1 MKRILAVFL
10 TLAMALNIAP
20 MAAFAAADSD
30 AASIVAVDETDE
42 TSSSQLD
49 EETARAI
56 ASDPFLQA
64 AYAQTEQEQTGQAEV
79 DTSNMSVSATNSF
92 GQLLVNGLG
101 MDGENGSDL
110 SSESRVIEITMNGS
124 TAMVK
129 YIAKKDANLVVGIY
143 TDDSEQEMIASG
155 TVAVQATPDNTASS
169 IVEVPLSGEVPE
181 HYTVKGFLLDKE
193 DHAPLCGEY
202 TNAFYTENVEE
213 LEGATIDDF
222 DSARAVNLDD
232 NRTTNFGVVKQGVI
246 LLQEDELENGA
257 GENIVV
263 LDDSENQI
271 YQFENASTELL
282 NLKQGNII
290 VYKYGE
296 NNLIIAHVADLEING
311 TTVTIYGDEDF
322 QLEDVFSI
330 LKMDGENTTDE
341 AIVDTETG
349 DGKVSYIGT
358 QEIET
363 LDSTNEWEGKAEF
376 SHVFKISTDDGKDE
390 DSEEK
395 PVSGSVEGTVSIKA
409 AIELKLRLCDDNK
422 MVSMSFPTTEKFELE
437 GSVEYKGEVL
447 KFPKITLPVYGC
459 LSVGFEPQMVFKA
472 NASVAFKMEST
483 QMIGFEWSQ
492 KDGTQNISEA
502 PVTSINFKLSGS
514 IYLGFD
520 MAPKAELG
528 VGKVSLVKL
537 KFKAEAGF
545 ELSAEERLGDQGTG
559 LDEIHGCKNCYE
571 GELEF
576 KITLGIG
583 LKILLYEPKIEITPF
598 SHSFGKAYASAD
610 YGDFGWGECPHVKYR
625 LTLKAGKAGA
635 GATVKIQSNDSDTS
649 SLYTETTLD
658 ADGNSTVYLPE
669 REYRIT
675 ANKGSMEFVKTI
687 KLSRGTTVNID
698 LEQGSTGGNPG
709 TTEPDKPNPDTPDE
723 DEEYNI
729 SMGVLNI
736 KKASVMV
743 DYETADAAPWSTERD
758 AVTRV
763 NVDKSI
769 LRISRNAL
777 AQFANLKEV
786 YLNGVVTEVAENAF
800 ANSTLLK
807 DVYYA
812 GTVAEWNAVQLGAGN
827 DVLEKATIHCSD
839 GVLAESGTCGE
850 NVIWTLTTDGLLTI
864 SGQGAMGT
872 PDKNWAYSSVA
883 VKKAVIKPGM
893 TSVVSNAFMSCASL
907 KEVVLPEGIET
918 IGAQAFYNCYA
929 LESVSIP
936 EGVREIGARC
946 FYNCYKLTEAV
957 LPQTV
962 SAIGS
967 AVFYHCSALKKV
979 ELPVQITTMD
989 TASMFSGCPQLTEVQ
1004 LPDGVTKIG
1013 AYAFSECTS
1022 LTTVKVPESVTSIGE
1037 SAFNRCSNLENLNL
1051 PAGITSMEC
1060 KNTFNRCKK
1069 LTAKIVV
1076 PDGTTKIGDST
1087 FQDCEALTEIVLPD
1101 TVTEIGKNAFNGCK
1115 NWSNPTIPSK
1125 VTSIGEKAYD
1135 ICKQMIRADIPAG
1148 VTQIEDG
1155 TFEYCSALQS
1165 VTIPAGV
1172 KQIGSNAFAGCSA
1185 LETVKL
1191 PDSVAAIG
1199 AGAFARCTSL
1209 NSINVPDGVQS
1220 IESNTFWQCMSLKT
1234 IALPESVNQ
1243 IGKSAFEGCY
1253 KLEQITMPAQLTELG
1268 ERAFCSCHSLQS
1280 ITIPN
1285 GITSIGRYTF
1295 AYCEVLTSAVIPE
1308 GVTTV
1313 GECAFE
1319 DCGKLYSLQ
1328 IPAGV
1333 KQIGSDA
1340 FWDCSALETVKL
1352 PDSVAAIGA
1361 GAFARCTSLNSIN
1374 VPDGVQSI
1382 ESNTFWQCMSLKTIA
1397 LPESVNQ
1404 IGKSAFEGCYKL
1416 EQITMPA
1423 QLTELGERA
1432 FCSCYSLQS
1441 ITIPNSIT
1449 SIGRYTF
1456 CHCEMLTSAVI
1467 PEGVTTVGK
1476 YAFED
1481 CIKLKT
1487 VNYGATKAKWND
1499 ISIDN
1504 QYDSNAPLLAATI
1517 HCTDGDI
1524 VPNTENSITTG
1535 TASTSGSKFQATFAN
1550 AKAGKEY
1557 VVLVSRSD
1565 SDPLNADNLI
1575 YINQIT
1581 ADADGELTVPFIT
1594 AADAAEMT
1602 YVVACAQDDASVD
1615 PDQPV
1620 EPGQPDQ
1627 PGEDKPSSGGDG
1639 GGAIILIG
1647 GVAAVA
1653 AVAGVVLLMPVKV
1666 EGTVKLADQ
1675 PVANA
1680 TVQVLKGDTIKA
1692 ETVTDANGHFTVKV
1706 KRGGYTLRVQW
1717 TDASGQPVARTVDFK
1732 APNANLNVAA

>member
-20 MAAFAAADSD
+20 VAAFAAADSD
-30 AASIVAVDETDE
+30 AASIVAVDET
-42 TSSSQLD
+42 SSPQLD

-232 NRTTNFGVVKQGVI
+232 DRTTNFGVVKQGVM

-271 YQFENASTELL
+271 YQIENASTELL
-282 NLKQGNII
+282 NLKQGSII
-290 VYKYGE
+290 VCKYGE
-296 NNLIIAHVADLEING
+296 NNLIIAHVADFEING

-409 AIELKLRLCDDNK
+409 AIKLKLRLCDDNK
-422 MVSMSFPTTEKFELE
+422 MVSLSFPMTEKFELE
-437 GSVEYKGEVL
+437 GSVEYKGEIL

-492 KDGTQNISEA
+492 KDGTQDISEA

-545 ELSAEERLGDQGTG
+545 ELSAEERLGNQGTG

-576 KITLGIG
+576 KLTLGVG

-635 GATVKIQSNDSDTS
+635 GTTVKIQSNDSDTS
-649 SLYTETTLD
+649 SLYTETILD

-669 REYRIT
+669 REYRIIV
-675 ANKGSMEFVKTI
+675 NKGSMEFVKTI

-709 TTEPDKPNPDTPDE
+709 TTEPDTPDAPTNPDIPT
-723 DEEYNI
+723 
-729 SMGVLNI
+729 G
-736 KKASVMV
+736 
-743 DYETADAAPWSTERD
+743 
-758 AVTRV
+758 
-763 NVDKSI
+763 
-769 LRISRNAL
+769 
-777 AQFANLKEV
+777 
-786 YLNGVVTEVAENAF
+786 
-800 ANSTLLK
+800 
-807 DVYYA
+807 
-812 GTVAEWNAVQLGAGN
+812 GTVVASGSCGAKGDN
-827 DVLEKATIHCSD
+827 LT
-839 GVLAESGTCGE
+839 
-850 NVIWTLTTDGLLTI
+850 WTLDDNGLLTI
-864 SGQGAMGT
+864 SGTGEMASRCTWSASGVDYSNSIKYVWIKNGVTSIGA
-872 PDKNWAYSSVA
+872 
-883 VKKAVIKPGM
+883 
-893 TSVVSNAFMSCASL
+893 NAFSVLLNSKLMIVEIPDSVTIIGESAFMRCNNL
-907 KEVVLPEGIET
+907 QEITLPESVTRIEWY
-918 IGAQAFYNCYA
+918 AFKDCTN

-936 EGVREIGARC
+936 QSILGIE
-946 FYNCYKLTEAV
+946 
-957 LPQTV
+957 
-962 SAIGS
+962 SA
-967 AVFYHCSALKKV
+967 A
-979 ELPVQITTMD
+979 
-989 TASMFSGCPQLTEVQ
+989 FSGCDRLKDV
-1004 LPDGVTKIG
+1004 
-1013 AYAFSECTS
+1013 YYS
-1022 LTTVKVPESVTSIGE
+1022 
-1037 SAFNRCSNLENLNL
+1037 
-1051 PAGITSMEC
+1051 
-1060 KNTFNRCKK
+1060 
-1069 LTAKIVV
+1069 
-1076 PDGTTKIGDST
+1076 GT
-1087 FQDCEALTEIVLPD
+1087 
-1101 TVTEIGKNAFNGCK
+1101 KNA
-1115 NWSNPTIPSK
+1115 
-1125 VTSIGEKAYD
+1125 
-1135 ICKQMIRADIPAG
+1135 
-1148 VTQIEDG
+1148 
-1155 TFEYCSALQS
+1155 
-1165 VTIPAGV
+1165 
-1172 KQIGSNAFAGCSA
+1172 
-1185 LETVKL
+1185 
-1191 PDSVAAIG
+1191 
-1199 AGAFARCTSL
+1199 
-1209 NSINVPDGVQS
+1209 
-1220 IESNTFWQCMSLKT
+1220 
-1234 IALPESVNQ
+1234 
-1243 IGKSAFEGCY
+1243 
-1253 KLEQITMPAQLTELG
+1253 
-1268 ERAFCSCHSLQS
+1268 
-1280 ITIPN
+1280 
-1285 GITSIGRYTF
+1285 
-1295 AYCEVLTSAVIPE
+1295 
-1308 GVTTV
+1308 
-1313 GECAFE
+1313 
-1319 DCGKLYSLQ
+1319 
-1328 IPAGV
+1328 
-1333 KQIGSDA
+1333 
-1340 FWDCSALETVKL
+1340 
-1352 PDSVAAIGA
+1352 
-1361 GAFARCTSLNSIN
+1361 
-1374 VPDGVQSI
+1374 
-1382 ESNTFWQCMSLKTIA
+1382 
-1397 LPESVNQ
+1397 
-1404 IGKSAFEGCYKL
+1404 
-1416 EQITMPA
+1416 
-1423 QLTELGERA
+1423 
-1432 FCSCYSLQS
+1432 
-1441 ITIPNSIT
+1441 
-1449 SIGRYTF
+1449 
-1456 CHCEMLTSAVI
+1456 
-1467 PEGVTTVGK
+1467 
-1476 YAFED
+1476 
-1481 CIKLKT
+1481 
-1487 VNYGATKAKWND
+1487 WNI
-1499 ISIDN
+1499 ISISYGN
-1504 QYDSNAPLLAATI
+1504 GPLSAATI

-1524 VPNTENSITTG
+1524 IPNTENSITTG
-1535 TASTSGSKFQATFAN
+1535 AASTLDSKFQATFAN

-1557 VVLVSRSD
+1557 VVLVSRSG

-1581 ADADGELTVPFIT
+1581 ADADGELAVPFIT

-1602 YVVACAQDDASVD
+1602 YVVACAQDDATVD
-1615 PDQPV
+1615 PDQPDK
-1620 EPGQPDQ
+1620 PNQPDQPDQ
-1627 PGEDKPSSGGDG
+1627 PGGDEPSSGGGDG

-1647 GVAAVA
+1647 GVIAVA
-1653 AVAGVVLLMPVKV
+1653 AVAGAVLLMPVKV

-1680 TVQVLKGDTIKA
+1680 TVQVLKGDAVKA

-1706 KRGGYTLRVQW
+1706 ERGGYTLRVQW
-1717 TDASGQPVARTVDFK
+1717 TDASGQPVTRTVDFK

>member
-20 MAAFAAADSD
+20 AAAFATADSD
-30 AASIVAVDETDE
+30 AASIVAVEETDE
-42 TSSSQLD
+42 TSSPQLD

-79 DTSNMSVSATNSF
+79 DTSNVSVSATNSF

-129 YIAKKDANLVVGIY
+129 YIVKKDANLVVGIY

-169 IVEVPLSGEVPE
+169 IVEVPLSGEIPE

-193 DHAPLCGEY
+193 DHAPLCKEY

-232 NRTTNFGVVKQGVI
+232 DRTTNFGVVKQGVI
-246 LLQEDELENGA
+246 LLQEDEPENGA

-296 NNLIIAHVADLEING
+296 NNLIIAHVADFEING

-330 LKMDGENTTDE
+330 LKMDGENTTDK

-409 AIELKLRLCDDNK
+409 AIKLKLRLCDDNK
-422 MVSMSFPTTEKFELE
+422 MVSLSFPMTEKFELE
-437 GSVEYKGEVL
+437 GAVEYKGELL

-472 NASVAFKMEST
+472 NASVAFKMDST

-492 KDGTQNISEA
+492 KDGTQDISEA

-576 KITLGIG
+576 KITLGVS

-709 TTEPDKPNPDTPDE
+709 TTEPEETIVASGTCGDDLTWKLGNKGTLTISGTGEMYNYSMADAPWKEQKDLISALVVENGATSIGSSTFDGYTSLKSIKLASTVKSIGNNAFSNTGITSLDLPEGMESIGLGAFYNCEKMTELKLPESLTTLNNGAFAFCKGLTAVTLPNKITFIGALAF
-723 DEEYNI
+723 EECTGLTSITIPENVTEIRNQAFYYCTALT
-729 SMGVLNI
+729 MVELP
-736 KKASVMV
+736 KALQTVG
-743 DYETADAAPWSTERD
+743 DNAFYET
-758 AVTRV
+758 
-763 NVDKSI
+763 K
-769 LRISRNAL
+769 L
-777 AQFANLKEV
+777 Q
-786 YLNGVVTEVAENAF
+786 
-800 ANSTLLK
+800 

-812 GTVAEWNAVQLGAGN
+812 GTEEDWGKIAIGLKNEPLTNANLHCMGA
-827 DVLEKATIHCSD
+827 VVVI
-839 GVLAESGTCGE
+839 SGTCGGA
-850 NVIWTLTTDGLLTI
+850 LTWKLDSKGTLTI
-864 SGQGAMGT
+864 SGTGAMTDYTKSG
-872 PDKNWAYSSVA
+872 VA
-883 VKKAVIKPGM
+883 PWNKDYEEIRFVVIENGV
-893 TSVVSNAFMSCASL
+893 T
-907 KEVVLPEGIET
+907 T
-918 IGAQAFYNCYA
+918 IGEYAFENCTL
-929 LESVSIP
+929 LESVAISDSV
-936 EGVREIGARC
+936 EKIGKYA
-946 FYNCYKLTEAV
+946 F
-957 LPQTV
+957 
-962 SAIGS
+962 SG
-967 AVFYHCSALKKV
+967 CSALKR
-979 ELPVQITTMD
+979 I
-989 TASMFSGCPQLTEVQ
+989 S
-1004 LPDGVTKIG
+1004 
-1013 AYAFSECTS
+1013 
-1022 LTTVKVPESVTSIGE
+1022 
-1037 SAFNRCSNLENLNL
+1037 
-1051 PAGITSMEC
+1051 
-1060 KNTFNRCKK
+1060 
-1069 LTAKIVV
+1069 
-1076 PDGTTKIGDST
+1076 
-1087 FQDCEALTEIVLPD
+1087 
-1101 TVTEIGKNAFNGCK
+1101 
-1115 NWSNPTIPSK
+1115 
-1125 VTSIGEKAYD
+1125 
-1135 ICKQMIRADIPAG
+1135 
-1148 VTQIEDG
+1148 
-1155 TFEYCSALQS
+1155 
-1165 VTIPAGV
+1165 
-1172 KQIGSNAFAGCSA
+1172 
-1185 LETVKL
+1185 L
-1191 PDSVAAIG
+1191 PDS
-1199 AGAFARCTSL
+1199 
-1209 NSINVPDGVQS
+1209 
-1220 IESNTFWQCMSLKT
+1220 
-1234 IALPESVNQ
+1234 IAQ
-1243 IGKSAFEGCY
+1243 IGDHAFRASG
-1253 KLEQITMPAQLTELG
+1253 LE
-1268 ERAFCSCHSLQS
+1268 
-1280 ITIPN
+1280 
-1285 GITSIGRYTF
+1285 
-1295 AYCEVLTSAVIPE
+1295 AVKIPE
-1308 GVTTV
+1308 GVTLLGEGMFARCPNLQTV
-1313 GECAFE
+1313 ELPSTLQTIRENAF
-1319 DCGKLYSLQ
+1319 
-1328 IPAGV
+1328 
-1333 KQIGSDA
+1333 IGSGLNKIILPENLKYIGYEC
-1340 FWDCSALETVKL
+1340 FYECTNLEEIKI
-1352 PDSVAAIGA
+1352 PDSV
-1361 GAFARCTSLNSIN
+1361 
-1374 VPDGVQSI
+1374 
-1382 ESNTFWQCMSLKTIA
+1382 TI
-1397 LPESVNQ
+1397 LDYSV
-1404 IGKSAFEGCYKL
+1404 FEGCSSLKKVTL
-1416 EQITMPA
+1416 SKGLKRISQTMFA
-1423 QLTELGERA
+1423 MCHNLTE
-1432 FCSCYSLQS
+1432 
-1441 ITIPNSIT
+1441 ITIPDSIT
-1449 SIGRYTF
+1449 YIG
-1456 CHCEMLTSAVI
+1456 
-1467 PEGVTTVGK
+1467 EG
-1476 YAFED
+1476 AFFQ
-1481 CIKLKT
+1481 CKKLKDVYYT
-1487 VNYGATKAKWND
+1487 GSQKKWGKL
-1499 ISIDN
+1499 
-1504 QYDSNAPLLAATI
+1504 QTNAAVDFITWVAAATI

-1524 VPNTENSITTG
+1524 LPTSTASENSITTG
-1535 TASTSGSKFQATFAN
+1535 TASASDSKFQATFAN

-1565 SDPLNADNLI
+1565 SDPLSADNLI

-1581 ADADGELTVPFIT
+1581 ADADGELAVPFIT

-1602 YVVACAQDDASVD
+1602 YVVACAQDDATVD
-1615 PDQPV
+1615 PGQPDKPNQ
-1620 EPGQPDQ
+1620 PGQPDQ
-1627 PGEDKPSSGGDG
+1627 PGGDKPSSDDG
-1639 GGAIILIG
+1639 GGAAIILIG

-1653 AVAGVVLLMPVKV
+1653 AVAGVALLMPVKV

-1680 TVQVLKGDTIKA
+1680 TVQVLKNGNVAAQT
-1692 ETVTDANGHFTVKV
+1692 TTDANGHFTVKV
-1706 KRGGYTLRVQW
+1706 KRGGYTMRVQW
-1717 TDASGQPVARTVDFK
+1717 TDASGQPVTRTVDFK

>member
-20 MAAFAAADSD
+20 VAAFAAADSD
-30 AASIVAVDETDE
+30 AASIVAVEETDE
-42 TSSSQLD
+42 TSSPQLD
-49 EETARAI
+49 EETAKAI

-79 DTSNMSVSATNSF
+79 DTSNVSVNATNSF

-129 YIAKKDANLVVGIY
+129 YIVKKDANLVVGIY

-169 IVEVPLSGEVPE
+169 IVEVPLSGEIPE

-193 DHAPLCGEY
+193 DHAPLCKEY

-232 NRTTNFGVVKQGVI
+232 DRTTNFGVVKQGVI
-246 LLQEDELENGA
+246 LLQEDEPENGA

-271 YQFENASTELL
+271 YQFENASTELR

-296 NNLIIAHVADLEING
+296 NNLIIAHVADFEING

-330 LKMDGENTTDE
+330 LKMDGENTTDK

-409 AIELKLRLCDDNK
+409 AIKLKLRLCDDNK
-422 MVSMSFPTTEKFELE
+422 MVSLSFPMTEKFELE
-437 GSVEYKGEVL
+437 GAVEYKGELL

-472 NASVAFKMEST
+472 NASVAFKMDST

-576 KITLGIG
+576 KITLGVS

-658 ADGNSTVYLPE
+658 ADGNSTVYLPG
-669 REYRIT
+669 REYRII
-675 ANKGSMEFVKTI
+675 ADKGSMEFVKTI
-687 KLSRGTTVNID
+687 KLSRGITVDID

-709 TTEPDKPNPDTPDE
+709 TTDPDTPDP
-723 DEEYNI
+723 DKPDPDNPDPDPTPP
-729 SMGVLNI
+729 S
-736 KKASVMV
+736 
-743 DYETADAAPWSTERD
+743 ET
-758 AVTRV
+758 
-763 NVDKSI
+763 I
-769 LRISRNAL
+769 
-777 AQFANLKEV
+777 
-786 YLNGVVTEVAENAF
+786 VA
-800 ANSTLLK
+800 
-807 DVYYA
+807 
-812 GTVAEWNAVQLGAGN
+812 
-827 DVLEKATIHCSD
+827 
-839 GVLAESGTCGE
+839 SGTCGD
-850 NVIWTLTTDGLLTI
+850 NLTWKLDDEGTLTI
-864 SGQGAMGT
+864 SGKGAMTEWVNSDSAPWKTYSNTINKVVIQPGVT
-872 PDKNWAYSSVA
+872 SIGGHAFSKCKNL
-883 VKKAVIKPGM
+883 
-893 TSVVSNAFMSCASL
+893 TS
-907 KEVVLPEGIET
+907 IT
-918 IGAQAFYNCYA
+918 
-929 LESVSIP
+929 IP
-936 EGVREIGARC
+936 EGV
-946 FYNCYKLTEAV
+946 T
-957 LPQTV
+957 
-962 SAIGS
+962 SIGS
-967 AVFYHCSALKKV
+967 DA
-979 ELPVQITTMD
+979 
-989 TASMFSGCPQLTEVQ
+989 FSGCSSLTSITIPE
-1004 LPDGVTKIG
+1004 GVTSIG
-1013 AYAFSECTS
+1013 EYAFYACENLKSITIPKSVTSIGNYAFGGCSS
-1022 LTTVKVPESVTSIGE
+1022 LTSITIPEGVTSIEGGVFYKCSSLTSITIPESVTSIGWY
-1037 SAFNRCSNLENLNL
+1037 AFQGCSSLTS
-1051 PAGITSMEC
+1051 ITIPEGVTSIGWYAFQGC
-1060 KNTFNRCKK
+1060 SS
-1069 LTAKIVV
+1069 LTSITI
-1076 PDGTTKIGDST
+1076 PEG
-1087 FQDCEALTEIVLPD
+1087 
-1101 TVTEIGKNAFNGCK
+1101 VTSIGKNEFSGCK
-1115 NWSNPTIPSK
+1115 NLTSITIPEGVTIIEAEAFRGCSSLTSITIPEGVTNIGENAFRGCSSLK
-1125 VTSIGEKAYD
+1125 SITIPERVTSIGEYAFYACD
-1135 ICKQMIRADIPAG
+1135 GLID
-1148 VTQIEDG
+1148 VTYHSTMERWEKI
-1155 TFEYCSALQS
+1155 
-1165 VTIPAGV
+1165 
-1172 KQIGSNAFAGCSA
+1172 
-1185 LETVKL
+1185 
-1191 PDSVAAIG
+1191 
-1199 AGAFARCTSL
+1199 
-1209 NSINVPDGVQS
+1209 S
-1220 IESNTFWQCMSLKT
+1220 IESNNYYL
-1234 IALPESVNQ
+1234 
-1243 IGKSAFEGCY
+1243 
-1253 KLEQITMPAQLTELG
+1253 
-1268 ERAFCSCHSLQS
+1268 
-1280 ITIPN
+1280 
-1285 GITSIGRYTF
+1285 
-1295 AYCEVLTSAVIPE
+1295 
-1308 GVTTV
+1308 
-1313 GECAFE
+1313 
-1319 DCGKLYSLQ
+1319 
-1328 IPAGV
+1328 
-1333 KQIGSDA
+1333 
-1340 FWDCSALETVKL
+1340 
-1352 PDSVAAIGA
+1352 
-1361 GAFARCTSLNSIN
+1361 LN
-1374 VPDGVQSI
+1374 
-1382 ESNTFWQCMSLKTIA
+1382 
-1397 LPESVNQ
+1397 
-1404 IGKSAFEGCYKL
+1404 
-1416 EQITMPA
+1416 
-1423 QLTELGERA
+1423 
-1432 FCSCYSLQS
+1432 
-1441 ITIPNSIT
+1441 
-1449 SIGRYTF
+1449 
-1456 CHCEMLTSAVI
+1456 
-1467 PEGVTTVGK
+1467 
-1476 YAFED
+1476 
-1481 CIKLKT
+1481 
-1487 VNYGATKAKWND
+1487 
-1499 ISIDN
+1499 
-1504 QYDSNAPLLAATI
+1504 ATI

-1535 TASTSGSKFQATFAN
+1535 TASTSDSKFQAAFAE

-1557 VVLVSRSD
+1557 VVLVSRSG

-1602 YVVACAQDDASVD
+1602 YVVACAQDDAT
-1615 PDQPV
+1615 V
-1620 EPGQPDQ
+1620 EPGQPDKPNQPDQ
-1627 PGEDKPSSGGDG
+1627 PGGDQPSSGDDG
-1639 GGAIILIG
+1639 GGAAIILIG

-1653 AVAGVVLLMPVKV
+1653 AVAGVALMMPVKV

-1680 TVQVLKGDTIKA
+1680 TVQVLKNGNVAAQT
-1692 ETVTDANGHFTVKV
+1692 TTDANGHFTVKV

-1717 TDASGQPVARTVDFK
+1717 TDASGQPAVRTVDFK

>member
-20 MAAFAAADSD
+20 VAAFAAADSD
-30 AASIVAVDETDE
+30 AASIVAVEETNE
-42 TSSSQLD
+42 TSSPQLD
-49 EETARAI
+49 EETAKAI

-79 DTSNMSVSATNSF
+79 DTSNVSVNATNSF

-129 YIAKKDANLVVGIY
+129 YIVKKDANLVVGIY

-169 IVEVPLSGEVPE
+169 IVEVPLSGEIPE

-193 DHAPLCGEY
+193 DHAPLCREY

-232 NRTTNFGVVKQGVI
+232 DRTTNFGVVKQGVI
-246 LLQEDELENGA
+246 LLQEDEPENGA

-296 NNLIIAHVADLEING
+296 NNLIIAHVADFEING

-330 LKMDGENTTDE
+330 LKMDGENTTDK

-409 AIELKLRLCDDNK
+409 AIKLKLRLCDDNK
-422 MVSMSFPTTEKFELE
+422 MVSLSFPMTEKFELE
-437 GSVEYKGEVL
+437 GAVEYKGELL

-472 NASVAFKMEST
+472 NASVAFKMDST

-492 KDGTQNISEA
+492 KDGTQDISEA

-576 KITLGIG
+576 KITLGVS

-669 REYRIT
+669 REYRII

-709 TTEPDKPNPDTPDE
+709 TPDPDKPDPDNPDPDPTPP
-723 DEEYNI
+723 
-729 SMGVLNI
+729 S
-736 KKASVMV
+736 
-743 DYETADAAPWSTERD
+743 ET
-758 AVTRV
+758 
-763 NVDKSI
+763 I
-769 LRISRNAL
+769 
-777 AQFANLKEV
+777 
-786 YLNGVVTEVAENAF
+786 VA
-800 ANSTLLK
+800 
-807 DVYYA
+807 
-812 GTVAEWNAVQLGAGN
+812 
-827 DVLEKATIHCSD
+827 
-839 GVLAESGTCGE
+839 SGTCGKSLNWILSE
-850 NVIWTLTTDGLLTI
+850 DGTLRITGTGNMDEDPTWPKEQIVKVVVGKGATSISAKAFMDCTNLTTISLPETLRTIGTCAFYGCSNLDGVTLPSSLTAI
-864 SGQGAMGT
+864 GT
-872 PDKNWAYSSVA
+872 SAFAECTALTSVA
-883 VKKAVIKPGM
+883 IPSGVKTVDM
-893 TSVVSNAFMSCASL
+893 
-907 KEVVLPEGIET
+907 ET
-918 IGAQAFYNCYA
+918 FKNCK
-929 LESVSIP
+929 S
-936 EGVREIGARC
+936 
-946 FYNCYKLTEAV
+946 
-957 LPQTV
+957 
-962 SAIGS
+962 
-967 AVFYHCSALKKV
+967 
-979 ELPVQITTMD
+979 
-989 TASMFSGCPQLTEVQ
+989 LTEVSIQ
-1004 LPDGVTKIG
+1004 GKVTEIGTDAFMNCTNLESILLPSSLKTLGEDAFRNCKSLKSVTIPNGVTSIGFQTFMGCSSLTEVSIQGKVTEIGTGAFEDCTNLESISLPESVIKIGNYAFKSTALTGKFVIPSGVTKIG
-1013 AYAFSECTS
+1013 DGLFENCQKLTEVVIPDGITFIGPYAFKYT
-1022 LTTVKVPESVTSIGE
+1022 
-1037 SAFNRCSNLENLNL
+1037 
-1051 PAGITSMEC
+1051 GITS
-1060 KNTFNRCKK
+1060 FV
-1069 LTAKIVV
+1069 I
-1076 PDGTTKIGDST
+1076 PDG
-1087 FQDCEALTEIVLPD
+1087 
-1101 TVTEIGKNAFNGCK
+1101 
-1115 NWSNPTIPSK
+1115 
-1125 VTSIGEKAYD
+1125 
-1135 ICKQMIRADIPAG
+1135 IR
-1148 VTQIEDG
+1148 T
-1155 TFEYCSALQS
+1155 
-1165 VTIPAGV
+1165 
-1172 KQIGSNAFAGCSA
+1172 
-1185 LETVKL
+1185 
-1191 PDSVAAIG
+1191 
-1199 AGAFARCTSL
+1199 
-1209 NSINVPDGVQS
+1209 INVD
-1220 IESNTFWQCMSLKT
+1220 TFYGTRLD
-1234 IALPESVNQ
+1234 
-1243 IGKSAFEGCY
+1243 
-1253 KLEQITMPAQLTELG
+1253 
-1268 ERAFCSCHSLQS
+1268 R
-1280 ITIPN
+1280 ITIPV
-1285 GITSIGRYTF
+1285 S
-1295 AYCEVLTSAVIPE
+1295 
-1308 GVTTV
+1308 VT
-1313 GECAFE
+1313 
-1319 DCGKLYSLQ
+1319 
-1328 IPAGV
+1328 
-1333 KQIGSDA
+1333 
-1340 FWDCSALETVKL
+1340 
-1352 PDSVAAIGA
+1352 AI
-1361 GAFARCTSLNSIN
+1361 N
-1374 VPDGVQSI
+1374 P
-1382 ESNTFWQCMSLKTIA
+1382 
-1397 LPESVNQ
+1397 
-1404 IGKSAFEGCYKL
+1404 SAFGNEYVNGYVK
-1416 EQITMPA
+1416 EVHYTGTKSDWSRIRVGGA
-1423 QLTELGERA
+1423 NER
-1432 FCSCYSLQS
+1432 L
-1441 ITIPNSIT
+1441 
-1449 SIGRYTF
+1449 R
-1456 CHCEMLTSAVI
+1456 E
-1467 PEGVTTVGK
+1467 
-1476 YAFED
+1476 
-1481 CIKLKT
+1481 
-1487 VNYGATKAKWND
+1487 
-1499 ISIDN
+1499 
-1504 QYDSNAPLLAATI
+1504 ATI

-1535 TASTSGSKFQATFAN
+1535 TASTSGSKFQAAFAD

-1557 VVLVSRSD
+1557 VVLVSRSG
-1565 SDPLNADNLI
+1565 SDPLNANNLI

-1581 ADADGELTVPFIT
+1581 ADADGELAVPFIT

-1602 YVVACAQDDASVD
+1602 YVVACAQDDAPVD
-1615 PDQPV
+1615 PDQP
-1620 EPGQPDQ
+1620 DQ
-1627 PGEDKPSSGGDG
+1627 PGGDKPGGNQPSSGDDG
-1639 GGAIILIG
+1639 GGAAIILIG

-1653 AVAGVVLLMPVKV
+1653 AVAGVALMMPVKV

-1680 TVQVLKGDTIKA
+1680 TVQVLKNGNVA
-1692 ETVTDANGHFTVKV
+1692 AQTVTDANGHFTVKV

-1717 TDASGQPVARTVDFK
+1717 TDASGQPVTRTVDFK

>member
-20 MAAFAAADSD
+20 AAAFAAADSD
-30 AASIVAVDETDE
+30 AASIVAVEETDE
-42 TSSSQLD
+42 TSSPQLD

-169 IVEVPLSGEVPE
+169 IVEVPLSGEIPE

-193 DHAPLCGEY
+193 DHAPLCKEY

-232 NRTTNFGVVKQGVI
+232 DRTTNFGVVKQGVI
-246 LLQEDELENGA
+246 LLQEDEPENGA

-271 YQFENASTELL
+271 YQFENASTELR

-296 NNLIIAHVADLEING
+296 NNLIIAHVADFEING

-330 LKMDGENTTDE
+330 LKMDGENTTDK

-409 AIELKLRLCDDNK
+409 AIKLKLRLCDDNK
-422 MVSMSFPTTEKFELE
+422 MVSLSFPMTEKFELE
-437 GSVEYKGEVL
+437 GAVEYKGELL

-472 NASVAFKMEST
+472 NASVAFKMDST

-576 KITLGIG
+576 KITLGVS

-658 ADGNSTVYLPE
+658 ADGNSTVYLPG
-669 REYRIT
+669 REYRII
-675 ANKGSMEFVKTI
+675 ADKGSMEFVKTI
-687 KLSRGTTVNID
+687 KLSRGITVDID

-709 TTEPDKPNPDTPDE
+709 TTDPDTPDPDKPDPDNPDPDPTPPSE
-723 DEEYNI
+723 TI
-729 SMGVLNI
+729 V
-736 KKASVMV
+736 ASGACG
-743 DYETADAAPWSTERD
+743 DNLTWKLD
-758 AVTRV
+758 
-763 NVDKSI
+763 DK
-769 LRISRNAL
+769 
-777 AQFANLKEV
+777 
-786 YLNGVVTEVAENAF
+786 
-800 ANSTLLK
+800 
-807 DVYYA
+807 
-812 GTVAEWNAVQLGAGN
+812 GT
-827 DVLEKATIHCSD
+827 
-839 GVLAESGTCGE
+839 
-850 NVIWTLTTDGLLTI
+850 LTI
-864 SGQGAMGT
+864 SGKGAMT
-872 PDKNWAYSSVA
+872 EWVYSDSAPWKTYSNTINKV
-883 VKKAVIKPGM
+883 VIQP
-893 TSVVSNAFMSCASL
+893 
-907 KEVVLPEGIET
+907 
-918 IGAQAFYNCYA
+918 
-929 LESVSIP
+929 
-936 EGVREIGARC
+936 
-946 FYNCYKLTEAV
+946 
-957 LPQTV
+957 
-962 SAIGS
+962 
-967 AVFYHCSALKKV
+967 
-979 ELPVQITTMD
+979 
-989 TASMFSGCPQLTEVQ
+989 
-1004 LPDGVTKIG
+1004 GVTSIG
-1013 AYAFSECTS
+1013 GYAFSECKNLTSITIPEGVTSIGIGAFWKCFDLTSITIPEGVTRIGGSAFEGCSS
-1022 LTTVKVPESVTSIGE
+1022 LTNITIPKSVTSIGGYAFSECKNLTSITIPEGVTSIEDGVFSGCGLRSITIPKGVTSIGRYAFQECSSLTSITIPEGVTSIGIGAFSGCLDLMSITIPEGVTRIGSRAFEGCSSLTNITIPEGVTSIEDWAFSGCSSLMSITIPEGVTIIGAEAFRGCSSLKSVTIPEGVTSIGAGAFRGCSSLTSITIPEGVTSIEDSVFFGCGLRSITIPEGVTSIGAGAFRGCSSLKNITIPESVTSIE
-1037 SAFNRCSNLENLNL
+1037 E
-1051 PAGITSMEC
+1051 
-1060 KNTFNRCKK
+1060 
-1069 LTAKIVV
+1069 
-1076 PDGTTKIGDST
+1076 
-1087 FQDCEALTEIVLPD
+1087 
-1101 TVTEIGKNAFNGCK
+1101 NAFYACDGL
-1115 NWSNPTIPSK
+1115 ID
-1125 VTSIGEKAYD
+1125 VTYHSTMERWEK
-1135 ICKQMIRADIPAG
+1135 I
-1148 VTQIEDG
+1148 
-1155 TFEYCSALQS
+1155 
-1165 VTIPAGV
+1165 
-1172 KQIGSNAFAGCSA
+1172 
-1185 LETVKL
+1185 
-1191 PDSVAAIG
+1191 
-1199 AGAFARCTSL
+1199 
-1209 NSINVPDGVQS
+1209 S
-1220 IESNTFWQCMSLKT
+1220 IESNNNYL
-1234 IALPESVNQ
+1234 
-1243 IGKSAFEGCY
+1243 
-1253 KLEQITMPAQLTELG
+1253 
-1268 ERAFCSCHSLQS
+1268 
-1280 ITIPN
+1280 
-1285 GITSIGRYTF
+1285 
-1295 AYCEVLTSAVIPE
+1295 
-1308 GVTTV
+1308 
-1313 GECAFE
+1313 
-1319 DCGKLYSLQ
+1319 
-1328 IPAGV
+1328 
-1333 KQIGSDA
+1333 
-1340 FWDCSALETVKL
+1340 
-1352 PDSVAAIGA
+1352 
-1361 GAFARCTSLNSIN
+1361 LN
-1374 VPDGVQSI
+1374 
-1382 ESNTFWQCMSLKTIA
+1382 
-1397 LPESVNQ
+1397 
-1404 IGKSAFEGCYKL
+1404 
-1416 EQITMPA
+1416 
-1423 QLTELGERA
+1423 
-1432 FCSCYSLQS
+1432 
-1441 ITIPNSIT
+1441 
-1449 SIGRYTF
+1449 
-1456 CHCEMLTSAVI
+1456 
-1467 PEGVTTVGK
+1467 
-1476 YAFED
+1476 
-1481 CIKLKT
+1481 
-1487 VNYGATKAKWND
+1487 
-1499 ISIDN
+1499 
-1504 QYDSNAPLLAATI
+1504 ATI

-1524 VPNTENSITTG
+1524 LPTAENSITTG
-1535 TASTSGSKFQATFAN
+1535 AASASDSKFQATFAN

-1557 VVLVSRSD
+1557 VVLVSRSG

-1581 ADADGELTVPFIT
+1581 ADADGELAVPFIT

-1602 YVVACAQDDASVD
+1602 YVVACAQDDAPVD
-1615 PDQPV
+1615 PGQPDK
-1620 EPGQPDQ
+1620 PNQPDQPDQ
-1627 PGEDKPSSGGDG
+1627 PGGDQPSSGDDG
-1639 GGAIILIG
+1639 GGAAIILIG

-1653 AVAGVVLLMPVKV
+1653 AVAGVALMMPVKV

-1680 TVQVLKGDTIKA
+1680 TVQVLKNGNVAAQT
-1692 ETVTDANGHFTVKV
+1692 TTDANGHFTVKV
-1706 KRGGYTLRVQW
+1706 KRGGYTMRVQW
-1717 TDASGQPVARTVDFK
+1717 ADASGQPVTRTVDFK

>member
-20 MAAFAAADSD
+20 AAAFAAADSD
-30 AASIVAVDETDE
+30 AASIVAVEETDE
-42 TSSSQLD
+42 TSSPQLD
-49 EETARAI
+49 EETARGI

-129 YIAKKDANLVVGIY
+129 YIVKKDANLVVGIY

-169 IVEVPLSGEVPE
+169 IVEVPLSGEIPE

-193 DHAPLCGEY
+193 DHAPLCKEY

-232 NRTTNFGVVKQGVI
+232 DRTTNFGVVKQGVI
-246 LLQEDELENGA
+246 LLQEDEPENGA

-296 NNLIIAHVADLEING
+296 NNLIIAHVADFEING

-330 LKMDGENTTDE
+330 LKMDGENTTDK

-409 AIELKLRLCDDNK
+409 AIKLKLRLCDDNK
-422 MVSMSFPTTEKFELE
+422 MVSLSFPMTEKFELE
-437 GSVEYKGEVL
+437 GAVEYKGELL

-472 NASVAFKMEST
+472 NASVAFKMDST

-492 KDGTQNISEA
+492 KDGTQDISEA

-576 KITLGIG
+576 KITLGVS

-658 ADGNSTVYLPE
+658 ADGNSTVYLPG
-669 REYRIT
+669 REYRII
-675 ANKGSMEFVKTI
+675 ADKGSMEFVKTI
-687 KLSRGTTVNID
+687 KLSRGITVDID

-709 TTEPDKPNPDTPDE
+709 TTEPEETIVASGTCGDDLTWKLGDKGTLTISGTGEMYNYSMADAPWKEQKDLISALVVENGATSIGSSTFDGYTSLKSIKLASTVKSIGNNAFSNTGITSLDLPEGMESIGIGAFYNCEKMTELKLPESLTTLNNGAFAFCKGLTAVTLPNKITFIGALAF
-723 DEEYNI
+723 EECTGLTSITIPENVTEIRNQAFYYCTALT
-729 SMGVLNI
+729 MVELP
-736 KKASVMV
+736 KALQTVG
-743 DYETADAAPWSTERD
+743 DNAFYET
-758 AVTRV
+758 
-763 NVDKSI
+763 K
-769 LRISRNAL
+769 L
-777 AQFANLKEV
+777 Q
-786 YLNGVVTEVAENAF
+786 
-800 ANSTLLK
+800 

-812 GTVAEWNAVQLGAGN
+812 GTEEDWGKIAIGLKNEPLTNANLHCMGA
-827 DVLEKATIHCSD
+827 VVVI
-839 GVLAESGTCGE
+839 SGTCGGA
-850 NVIWTLTTDGLLTI
+850 LTWKLDSKGTLTI
-864 SGQGAMGT
+864 SGTGAMTDYTKSG
-872 PDKNWAYSSVA
+872 VA
-883 VKKAVIKPGM
+883 PWNKDCEEIRFVVIENGV
-893 TSVVSNAFMSCASL
+893 T
-907 KEVVLPEGIET
+907 T
-918 IGAQAFYNCYA
+918 IGEYAFENCTL
-929 LESVSIP
+929 LESVVISDSV
-936 EGVREIGARC
+936 EKIGKYA
-946 FYNCYKLTEAV
+946 F
-957 LPQTV
+957 
-962 SAIGS
+962 SG
-967 AVFYHCSALKKV
+967 CSALKR
-979 ELPVQITTMD
+979 I
-989 TASMFSGCPQLTEVQ
+989 S
-1004 LPDGVTKIG
+1004 
-1013 AYAFSECTS
+1013 
-1022 LTTVKVPESVTSIGE
+1022 
-1037 SAFNRCSNLENLNL
+1037 
-1051 PAGITSMEC
+1051 
-1060 KNTFNRCKK
+1060 
-1069 LTAKIVV
+1069 
-1076 PDGTTKIGDST
+1076 
-1087 FQDCEALTEIVLPD
+1087 
-1101 TVTEIGKNAFNGCK
+1101 
-1115 NWSNPTIPSK
+1115 
-1125 VTSIGEKAYD
+1125 
-1135 ICKQMIRADIPAG
+1135 
-1148 VTQIEDG
+1148 
-1155 TFEYCSALQS
+1155 
-1165 VTIPAGV
+1165 
-1172 KQIGSNAFAGCSA
+1172 
-1185 LETVKL
+1185 L
-1191 PDSVAAIG
+1191 PDS
-1199 AGAFARCTSL
+1199 
-1209 NSINVPDGVQS
+1209 
-1220 IESNTFWQCMSLKT
+1220 
-1234 IALPESVNQ
+1234 IAQ
-1243 IGKSAFEGCY
+1243 IGDYAFRASG
-1253 KLEQITMPAQLTELG
+1253 LE
-1268 ERAFCSCHSLQS
+1268 
-1280 ITIPN
+1280 
-1285 GITSIGRYTF
+1285 
-1295 AYCEVLTSAVIPE
+1295 AVKIPE
-1308 GVTTV
+1308 GVTLLGEGMFARCPNLQTV
-1313 GECAFE
+1313 ELPSTLQTIREIAF
-1319 DCGKLYSLQ
+1319 
-1328 IPAGV
+1328 
-1333 KQIGSDA
+1333 IGSGLNKIILPENLKYIGYEC
-1340 FWDCSALETVKL
+1340 FYECTNLEEIKI
-1352 PDSVAAIGA
+1352 PDSVTTLNYSEFEGCSSLKKVTLSKGLKSINQTM
-1361 GAFARCTSLNSIN
+1361 FARCHN
-1374 VPDGVQSI
+1374 
-1382 ESNTFWQCMSLKTIA
+1382 
-1397 LPESVNQ
+1397 
-1404 IGKSAFEGCYKL
+1404 
-1416 EQITMPA
+1416 
-1423 QLTELGERA
+1423 LTE
-1432 FCSCYSLQS
+1432 
-1441 ITIPNSIT
+1441 ITIPDSIT
-1449 SIGRYTF
+1449 YIG
-1456 CHCEMLTSAVI
+1456 
-1467 PEGVTTVGK
+1467 EG
-1476 YAFED
+1476 AFFQ
-1481 CIKLKT
+1481 CKKLKDVYYT
-1487 VNYGATKAKWND
+1487 GSQKKWGKL
-1499 ISIDN
+1499 
-1504 QYDSNAPLLAATI
+1504 QTNAAVDFITWIAAATI

-1535 TASTSGSKFQATFAN
+1535 TASTSDSKFQATFAD
-1550 AKAGKEY
+1550 AKASKEY
-1557 VVLVSRSD
+1557 VVLVSRSG
-1565 SDPLNADNLI
+1565 SDPLSADNLL

-1594 AADAAEMT
+1594 AANAAEMT
-1602 YVVACAQDDASVD
+1602 YVVACAQDDAPVD
-1615 PDQPV
+1615 PGQPDKPNQ
-1620 EPGQPDQ
+1620 PGQPDQ
-1627 PGEDKPSSGGDG
+1627 PSSGDDG
-1639 GGAIILIG
+1639 GGAAIILIG

-1653 AVAGVVLLMPVKV
+1653 AVAGVALMMPVKV

-1680 TVQVLKGDTIKA
+1680 TVQVLKNGNVAAQT
-1692 ETVTDANGHFTVKV
+1692 TTDANGHFTVKV

-1717 TDASGQPVARTVDFK
+1717 TDASGQPAVRTVDFK

>member
-20 MAAFAAADSD
+20 VAAFAAADSD
-30 AASIVAVDETDE
+30 AASIVAVEETDE
-42 TSSSQLD
+42 TSSPQLD

-56 ASDPFLQA
+56 ASDPLLQA

-169 IVEVPLSGEVPE
+169 IVEVPLSGEIPE

-193 DHAPLCGEY
+193 DHAPLCKEY

-232 NRTTNFGVVKQGVI
+232 DRTTNFGVVKQGVI
-246 LLQEDELENGA
+246 LLQEDEPENGA

-296 NNLIIAHVADLEING
+296 NNLIIAHVADFEING

-330 LKMDGENTTDE
+330 LKMDGENTTDK

-409 AIELKLRLCDDNK
+409 AIKLKLRLCDDNK
-422 MVSMSFPTTEKFELE
+422 MVSLSFPMTEKFELE
-437 GSVEYKGEVL
+437 GAVEYKGELL

-472 NASVAFKMEST
+472 NASVAFKMDST

-576 KITLGIG
+576 KITLGVS

-658 ADGNSTVYLPE
+658 ADGNSTVYLPG
-669 REYRIT
+669 REYRII
-675 ANKGSMEFVKTI
+675 ADKGSMEFVKTI
-687 KLSRGTTVNID
+687 KLSRGITVDID

-709 TTEPDKPNPDTPDE
+709 TTEPEETIVASGTCGDDLTWKLGDKGTLTISGTGEMYNYSMADAPWKEQKDLISALVVENGATSIGSSTFDGYTSLKSIKLASTVKSIGNNAFSNTGITSLDLPEGMESIGIGAFYNCEKMTELKLPESLTTLNNGAFAFCKGLTAVTLPNKITFIGALAF
-723 DEEYNI
+723 EECTGLTSITIPENVTEIRNQAFYYCTALT
-729 SMGVLNI
+729 MVELP
-736 KKASVMV
+736 KALQTVG
-743 DYETADAAPWSTERD
+743 DNAFYET
-758 AVTRV
+758 
-763 NVDKSI
+763 K
-769 LRISRNAL
+769 L
-777 AQFANLKEV
+777 Q
-786 YLNGVVTEVAENAF
+786 
-800 ANSTLLK
+800 

-812 GTVAEWNAVQLGAGN
+812 GTEEDWGKIAIGLKNEPLTNANLHCMGA
-827 DVLEKATIHCSD
+827 VVVI
-839 GVLAESGTCGE
+839 SGTCGGA
-850 NVIWTLTTDGLLTI
+850 LTWKLDSKGTLTI
-864 SGQGAMGT
+864 SGTGAMTDYTKSG
-872 PDKNWAYSSVA
+872 VA
-883 VKKAVIKPGM
+883 PWNKDYEEIRFVVIENGV
-893 TSVVSNAFMSCASL
+893 T
-907 KEVVLPEGIET
+907 T
-918 IGAQAFYNCYA
+918 IGEYAFENCTL
-929 LESVSIP
+929 LESVAISDSV
-936 EGVREIGARC
+936 EKIGKYA
-946 FYNCYKLTEAV
+946 F
-957 LPQTV
+957 
-962 SAIGS
+962 SG
-967 AVFYHCSALKKV
+967 CSALKR
-979 ELPVQITTMD
+979 I
-989 TASMFSGCPQLTEVQ
+989 S
-1004 LPDGVTKIG
+1004 
-1013 AYAFSECTS
+1013 
-1022 LTTVKVPESVTSIGE
+1022 
-1037 SAFNRCSNLENLNL
+1037 
-1051 PAGITSMEC
+1051 
-1060 KNTFNRCKK
+1060 
-1069 LTAKIVV
+1069 
-1076 PDGTTKIGDST
+1076 
-1087 FQDCEALTEIVLPD
+1087 
-1101 TVTEIGKNAFNGCK
+1101 
-1115 NWSNPTIPSK
+1115 
-1125 VTSIGEKAYD
+1125 
-1135 ICKQMIRADIPAG
+1135 
-1148 VTQIEDG
+1148 
-1155 TFEYCSALQS
+1155 
-1165 VTIPAGV
+1165 
-1172 KQIGSNAFAGCSA
+1172 
-1185 LETVKL
+1185 L
-1191 PDSVAAIG
+1191 PDS
-1199 AGAFARCTSL
+1199 
-1209 NSINVPDGVQS
+1209 
-1220 IESNTFWQCMSLKT
+1220 
-1234 IALPESVNQ
+1234 IAQ
-1243 IGKSAFEGCY
+1243 IGDHAFRASG
-1253 KLEQITMPAQLTELG
+1253 LE
-1268 ERAFCSCHSLQS
+1268 
-1280 ITIPN
+1280 
-1285 GITSIGRYTF
+1285 
-1295 AYCEVLTSAVIPE
+1295 AVKIPE
-1308 GVTTV
+1308 GVTLLGEGMFARCPNLQTV
-1313 GECAFE
+1313 ELPSTLQTIREIAF
-1319 DCGKLYSLQ
+1319 
-1328 IPAGV
+1328 
-1333 KQIGSDA
+1333 IGSGLNKIILPENLKYIGYEC
-1340 FWDCSALETVKL
+1340 FYECTNLEEIKI
-1352 PDSVAAIGA
+1352 PDSV
-1361 GAFARCTSLNSIN
+1361 
-1374 VPDGVQSI
+1374 
-1382 ESNTFWQCMSLKTIA
+1382 TI
-1397 LPESVNQ
+1397 LDYSV
-1404 IGKSAFEGCYKL
+1404 FEGCSSLKKVTL
-1416 EQITMPA
+1416 SKGLKIISQTMFA
-1423 QLTELGERA
+1423 MCHNLTE
-1432 FCSCYSLQS
+1432 
-1441 ITIPNSIT
+1441 ITIPDSIT
-1449 SIGRYTF
+1449 YIG
-1456 CHCEMLTSAVI
+1456 
-1467 PEGVTTVGK
+1467 EG
-1476 YAFED
+1476 AFFQ
-1481 CIKLKT
+1481 CKKLKDVYYT
-1487 VNYGATKAKWND
+1487 GSQKKWGKL
-1499 ISIDN
+1499 
-1504 QYDSNAPLLAATI
+1504 QTNAAVDFITWVAAATI

-1524 VPNTENSITTG
+1524 LPTSTASENSITTG
-1535 TASTSGSKFQATFAN
+1535 TASTSGSKLQATFAD

-1557 VVLVSRSD
+1557 VVLVSRSG

-1581 ADADGELTVPFIT
+1581 ADADGELAVPFIT

-1602 YVVACAQDDASVD
+1602 YVVACAQDDAT
-1615 PDQPV
+1615 V
-1620 EPGQPDQ
+1620 EPGQPDKPDQPDQ
-1627 PGEDKPSSGGDG
+1627 PGGDKPGGDQPSSGDDG
-1639 GGAIILIG
+1639 GGAAIILIG

-1653 AVAGVVLLMPVKV
+1653 AVAGVALMMPVKV

-1680 TVQVLKGDTIKA
+1680 TVQVLKDGGVAAQT
-1692 ETVTDANGHFTVKV
+1692 TTDANGHFTVKV

-1717 TDASGQPVARTVDFK
+1717 TDASGQPVTRTVDFK

>member
-30 AASIVAVDETDE
+30 AASIVAVEETDE
-42 TSSSQLD
+42 NASSQMD
-49 EETARAI
+49 EQTARAI

-64 AYAQTEQEQTGQAEV
+64 AYAQTEQKQTGQAEV
-79 DTSNMSVSATNSF
+79 DTSNMSVNATNSF

-169 IVEVPLSGEVPE
+169 IVEVPLSGEIPE

-193 DHAPLCGEY
+193 DHAPLCREY

-232 NRTTNFGVVKQGVI
+232 DRTTNFGVVKQGVI
-246 LLQEDELENGA
+246 LLQEDEPENGA

-271 YQFENASTELL
+271 YQIENASTELL

-296 NNLIIAHVADLEING
+296 NDLIIAHVADFEING

-330 LKMDGENTTDE
+330 LKMDGENTTDK

-409 AIELKLRLCDDNK
+409 AIKLKLRLCDDNK
-422 MVSMSFPTTEKFELE
+422 MVSLSFPMTEKFELE
-437 GSVEYKGEVL
+437 GAVEYKGELL

-472 NASVAFKMEST
+472 NASVAFKMDST

-492 KDGTQNISEA
+492 KDGTQDISEA

-576 KITLGIG
+576 KITLGVS

-658 ADGNSTVYLPE
+658 ADGNSTVYLPG

-709 TTEPDKPNPDTPDE
+709 TTDPDTPDP
-723 DEEYNI
+723 D
-729 SMGVLNI
+729 
-736 KKASVMV
+736 KPDPDKP
-743 DYETADAAPWSTERD
+743 DAPDAPTNPD
-758 AVTRV
+758 IPT
-763 NVDKSI
+763 
-769 LRISRNAL
+769 
-777 AQFANLKEV
+777 
-786 YLNGVVTEVAENAF
+786 G
-800 ANSTLLK
+800 
-807 DVYYA
+807 
-812 GTVAEWNAVQLGAGN
+812 GTVVASGSCGAEGDNL
-827 DVLEKATIHCSD
+827 T
-839 GVLAESGTCGE
+839 
-850 NVIWTLTTDGLLTI
+850 WTLDNNGLLTI
-864 SGQGAMGT
+864 SGTGLMEYGYVWEDASGAYCDNSIKYVWIKNGVTSIGAYAFWTLPVDGVMDNLMIVEI
-872 PDKNWAYSSVA
+872 PDSVTFIGEHA
-883 VKKAVIKPGM
+883 FDGCNNLQEITLPESITHIGSAAFANCTSLRKVTLPESVIKVG
-893 TSVVSNAFMSCASL
+893 S
-907 KEVVLPEGIET
+907 G
-918 IGAQAFYNCYA
+918 AFYNCSSLSSVMIPEGVLQIEKEAFALCGKLAAVAVPGTVSAIGEGAFKSCTGMKKAEIADGVLSIGKEAFANCISLTDLVLPESITSIGDSAFRECTSLTCMTIPGKVTGIGYETFQSCTH

-936 EGVREIGARC
+936 QSVTGIGA
-946 FYNCYKLTEAV
+946 NA
-957 LPQTV
+957 
-962 SAIGS
+962 
-967 AVFYHCSALKKV
+967 
-979 ELPVQITTMD
+979 
-989 TASMFSGCPQLTEVQ
+989 FSGCGSLK
-1004 LPDGVTKIG
+1004 DIYYSG
-1013 AYAFSECTS
+1013 A
-1022 LTTVKVPESVTSIGE
+1022 
-1037 SAFNRCSNLENLNL
+1037 
-1051 PAGITSMEC
+1051 
-1060 KNTFNRCKK
+1060 
-1069 LTAKIVV
+1069 
-1076 PDGTTKIGDST
+1076 
-1087 FQDCEALTEIVLPD
+1087 
-1101 TVTEIGKNAFNGCK
+1101 KNA
-1115 NWSNPTIPSK
+1115 
-1125 VTSIGEKAYD
+1125 
-1135 ICKQMIRADIPAG
+1135 
-1148 VTQIEDG
+1148 
-1155 TFEYCSALQS
+1155 
-1165 VTIPAGV
+1165 
-1172 KQIGSNAFAGCSA
+1172 
-1185 LETVKL
+1185 
-1191 PDSVAAIG
+1191 
-1199 AGAFARCTSL
+1199 
-1209 NSINVPDGVQS
+1209 
-1220 IESNTFWQCMSLKT
+1220 
-1234 IALPESVNQ
+1234 
-1243 IGKSAFEGCY
+1243 
-1253 KLEQITMPAQLTELG
+1253 
-1268 ERAFCSCHSLQS
+1268 
-1280 ITIPN
+1280 
-1285 GITSIGRYTF
+1285 
-1295 AYCEVLTSAVIPE
+1295 
-1308 GVTTV
+1308 
-1313 GECAFE
+1313 
-1319 DCGKLYSLQ
+1319 
-1328 IPAGV
+1328 
-1333 KQIGSDA
+1333 
-1340 FWDCSALETVKL
+1340 
-1352 PDSVAAIGA
+1352 
-1361 GAFARCTSLNSIN
+1361 
-1374 VPDGVQSI
+1374 
-1382 ESNTFWQCMSLKTIA
+1382 
-1397 LPESVNQ
+1397 
-1404 IGKSAFEGCYKL
+1404 
-1416 EQITMPA
+1416 
-1423 QLTELGERA
+1423 
-1432 FCSCYSLQS
+1432 
-1441 ITIPNSIT
+1441 
-1449 SIGRYTF
+1449 
-1456 CHCEMLTSAVI
+1456 
-1467 PEGVTTVGK
+1467 
-1476 YAFED
+1476 
-1481 CIKLKT
+1481 
-1487 VNYGATKAKWND
+1487 WNI
-1499 ISIDN
+1499 ISISYGN
-1504 QYDSNAPLLAATI
+1504 GPLSAATI

-1535 TASTSGSKFQATFAN
+1535 AASTSGSKFQATFAN

-1557 VVLVSRSD
+1557 VVLVSRAKYNSL
-1565 SDPLNADNLI
+1565 SADNLI

-1581 ADADGELTVPFIT
+1581 ADADGELAVPFIT

-1602 YVVACAQDDASVD
+1602 YVVACAQDDAT
-1615 PDQPV
+1615 V

-1627 PGEDKPSSGGDG
+1627 PGGNKPGGGHPSSGDDG
-1639 GGAIILIG
+1639 GGAAIILIG

-1653 AVAGVVLLMPVKV
+1653 AVAGAVLMMPVKV

-1675 PVANA
+1675 PVTNA
-1680 TVQVLKGDTIKA
+1680 TVQVLKNGNVAAQT
-1692 ETVTDANGHFTVKV
+1692 TTDANGHFTVKV

-1717 TDASGQPVARTVDFK
+1717 TDASGQPVTRTVDFK

>member
-30 AASIVAVDETDE
+30 AASIVAVEETDE
-42 TSSSQLD
+42 NASPQMD
-49 EETARAI
+49 EQTARTI

-79 DTSNMSVSATNSF
+79 DTSNVSVSATNSF

-129 YIAKKDANLVVGIY
+129 YIAKKGANLVVGIY

-193 DHAPLCGEY
+193 DHAPLCEEY

-232 NRTTNFGVVKQGVI
+232 DRTTNFGVVKQGVI

-271 YQFENASTELL
+271 YQIENASTELL
-282 NLKQGNII
+282 NLKQGSII
-290 VYKYGE
+290 VCKYGE
-296 NNLIIAHVADLEING
+296 NNLIIAHVADFEING

-409 AIELKLRLCDDNK
+409 AIKLKLRLCDDNK

-472 NASVAFKMEST
+472 NTSVAFKMEST

-492 KDGTQNISEA
+492 KDGTQDISEA

-576 KITLGIG
+576 KLTLGVG

-649 SLYTETTLD
+649 SLYTETILD
-658 ADGNSTVYLPE
+658 TDGNSTVYLPG
-669 REYRIT
+669 REYRIIV
-675 ANKGSMEFVKTI
+675 NKGSMEFVKPI
-687 KLSRGTTVNID
+687 KLSRGTTINID

-709 TTEPDKPNPDTPDE
+709 TTEPDTPDAPTNPDIPT
-723 DEEYNI
+723 
-729 SMGVLNI
+729 G
-736 KKASVMV
+736 
-743 DYETADAAPWSTERD
+743 
-758 AVTRV
+758 
-763 NVDKSI
+763 
-769 LRISRNAL
+769 
-777 AQFANLKEV
+777 
-786 YLNGVVTEVAENAF
+786 
-800 ANSTLLK
+800 
-807 DVYYA
+807 
-812 GTVAEWNAVQLGAGN
+812 GTVVASGSCGAKGDN
-827 DVLEKATIHCSD
+827 LT
-839 GVLAESGTCGE
+839 
-850 NVIWTLTTDGLLTI
+850 WTLDDNGLLTI
-864 SGQGAMGT
+864 SGTGAMASDCRWSASGV
-872 PDKNWAYSSVA
+872 DYSNSIKYVWIKNGV
-883 VKKAVIKPGM
+883 
-893 TSVVSNAFMSCASL
+893 TS
-907 KEVVLPEGIET
+907 
-918 IGAQAFYNCYA
+918 
-929 LESVSIP
+929 
-936 EGVREIGARC
+936 
-946 FYNCYKLTEAV
+946 
-957 LPQTV
+957 
-962 SAIGS
+962 IGS
-967 AVFYHCSALKKV
+967 FAFKETNLKIV
-979 ELPVQITTMD
+979 EI
-989 TASMFSGCPQLTEVQ
+989 
-1004 LPDGVTKIG
+1004 PD
-1013 AYAFSECTS
+1013 
-1022 LTTVKVPESVTSIGE
+1022 SVTSIDEHAFDRCTHLQEITLPE
-1037 SAFNRCSNLENLNL
+1037 SIMRIDQYAFANCTSLRKITIPKNVRGMGLGLF
-1051 PAGITSMEC
+1051 AGCTGLVSAEIMDG
-1060 KNTFNRCKK
+1060 
-1069 LTAKIVV
+1069 V
-1076 PDGTTKIGDST
+1076 PVIGD
-1087 FQDCEALTEIVLPD
+1087 
-1101 TVTEIGKNAFNGCK
+1101 GMFNSCT
-1115 NWSNPTIPSK
+1115 N
-1125 VTSIGEKAYD
+1125 
-1135 ICKQMIRADIPAG
+1135 
-1148 VTQIEDG
+1148 
-1155 TFEYCSALQS
+1155 LQS
-1165 VTIPAGV
+1165 VTIPESVANIGIQAFQYCAGL
-1172 KQIGSNAFAGCSA
+1172 SNVVIPKGVRSISDYAFKDCTNLAR
-1185 LETVKL
+1185 LTL
-1191 PDSVAAIG
+1191 PDGLSSIG
-1199 AGAFARCTSL
+1199 TEAFVGCTSL
-1209 NSINVPDGVQS
+1209 RKV
-1220 IESNTFWQCMSLKT
+1220 TF
-1234 IALPESVNQ
+1234 PESVINVG
-1243 IGKSAFEGCY
+1243 I
-1253 KLEQITMPAQLTELG
+1253 
-1268 ERAFCSCHSLQS
+1268 RAFYNCSNLSS
-1280 ITIPN
+1280 VT
-1285 GITSIGRYTF
+1285 
-1295 AYCEVLTSAVIPE
+1295 IPE
-1308 GVTTV
+1308 GVLQI
-1313 GECAFE
+1313 EREAFAL
-1319 DCGKLYSLQ
+1319 CGKLAAVAV
-1328 IPAGV
+1328 PGTV
-1333 KQIGSDA
+1333 TEIG
-1340 FWDCSALETVKL
+1340 E
-1352 PDSVAAIGA
+1352 
-1361 GAFARCTSLNSIN
+1361 GAFKSCVGLKKAEIANGVLSIGKEAFINCISLTDL
-1374 VPDGVQSI
+1374 V
-1382 ESNTFWQCMSLKTIA
+1382 
-1397 LPESVNQ
+1397 LPE
-1404 IGKSAFEGCYKL
+1404 
-1416 EQITMPA
+1416 
-1423 QLTELGERA
+1423 
-1432 FCSCYSLQS
+1432 
-1441 ITIPNSIT
+1441 SIT
-1449 SIGRYTF
+1449 SIGDSAFRECTSLTRMTIPESLSNTGTNAFNGCRSLSEVTIMDGVTSIGDGTF
-1456 CHCEMLTSAVI
+1456 AGCRSLKRVVIPDSVQSIEADAFYYCTNLAGLDFPDGLQRIGGRAFYGCTSLTEISLPDSVTRMEDEAFRECSSLTSAALPAGLTRISYNAFRGCVGLTNITLPANVKTVDSGAFGACSRLMSVSLPDGLTTIENGAFSGCVNLKEISI
-1467 PEGVTTVGK
+1467 PESVTEIRGS
-1476 YAFED
+1476 AFED
-1481 CIKLKT
+1481 CFNLKNVEIPGKVT
-1487 VNYGATKAKWND
+1487 DIGESTFRGCRNLESIGIPQSVNGIRAYAFYECDSLKDIYYSGTKNAWNN
-1499 ISIDN
+1499 ISIF
-1504 QYDSNAPLLAATI
+1504 SNGNNRLSAATI

-1524 VPNTENSITTG
+1524 LPTAENSITTG
-1535 TASTSGSKFQATFAN
+1535 TASTSDSKFQATFTN

-1557 VVLVSRSD
+1557 VVLVSRSG

-1575 YINQIT
+1575 YINQIM
-1581 ADADGELTVPFIT
+1581 ADADGELAVPFIT

-1602 YVVACAQDDASVD
+1602 YVVACAQDGA
-1615 PDQPV
+1615 PV
-1620 EPGQPDQ
+1620 NPDQ
-1627 PGEDKPSSGGDG
+1627 PGGDEPSSGDDG
-1639 GGAIILIG
+1639 GGAAIILIG

-1653 AVAGVVLLMPVKV
+1653 AVAGVVMLMPVKV
-1666 EGTVKLADQ
+1666 EGTVKMADQ

-1717 TDASGQPVARTVDFK
+1717 TDASGQPVTRTVDFK

>member
-30 AASIVAVDETDE
+30 AASIVAVEETDE
-42 TSSSQLD
+42 TSSPQLD
-49 EETARAI
+49 EETAKAI

-129 YIAKKDANLVVGIY
+129 YIVKKDANLVVGIY

-169 IVEVPLSGEVPE
+169 IVEVPLSGEIPE

-193 DHAPLCGEY
+193 DHAPLCKEY

-232 NRTTNFGVVKQGVI
+232 DRTTNFGVVKQGVI
-246 LLQEDELENGA
+246 LLQEDEPENGA

-271 YQFENASTELL
+271 YQFENASTELR

-296 NNLIIAHVADLEING
+296 NNLIIAHVADFEING

-330 LKMDGENTTDE
+330 LKMDGENTTDK

-363 LDSTNEWEGKAEF
+363 LDSTNDWEGKAEF

-409 AIELKLRLCDDNK
+409 AIKLKLRLCDDNK
-422 MVSMSFPTTEKFELE
+422 MVSLSFPMTEKFELE
-437 GSVEYKGEVL
+437 GAVEYKGELL

-472 NASVAFKMEST
+472 NASVAFKMDST

-492 KDGTQNISEA
+492 KDGTQDISEA

-576 KITLGIG
+576 KITLGVS

-658 ADGNSTVYLPE
+658 ADGNSTVYLPG
-669 REYRIT
+669 REYRII
-675 ANKGSMEFVKTI
+675 ADKGSMEFVKTI

-839 GVLAESGTCGE
+839 GTAGEPERIVASGTCGD
-850 NVIWTLTTDGLLTI
+850 NLTWKLDDGGTLTI
-864 SGQGAMGT
+864 SGKGAMTGWVDSDFAPWKT
-872 PDKNWAYSSVA
+872 YSNTINKVVIQPGVTSIGGHAFSKCKNL
-883 VKKAVIKPGM
+883 
-893 TSVVSNAFMSCASL
+893 TS
-907 KEVVLPEGIET
+907 IT
-918 IGAQAFYNCYA
+918 
-929 LESVSIP
+929 IP
-936 EGVREIGARC
+936 EGVTSIGISAFLDC
-946 FYNCYKLTEAV
+946 FNLTSITIPKGVTSIELSTFQGCSSLTSITIPEGV
-957 LPQTV
+957 T
-962 SAIGS
+962 SIGS
-967 AVFYHCSALKKV
+967 SAFWDCFNLTS
-979 ELPVQITTMD
+979 ITI
-989 TASMFSGCPQLTEVQ
+989 PE
-1004 LPDGVTKIG
+1004 GVTSIG
-1013 AYAFSECTS
+1013 TGAFRGCSS
-1022 LTTVKVPESVTSIGE
+1022 LTSITIPESVTSIGE
-1037 SAFNRCSNLENLNL
+1037 YAFYACDGLIDVTYHS
-1051 PAGITSMEC
+1051 TME
-1060 KNTFNRCKK
+1060 RWE
-1069 LTAKIVV
+1069 KI
-1076 PDGTTKIGDST
+1076 
-1087 FQDCEALTEIVLPD
+1087 
-1101 TVTEIGKNAFNGCK
+1101 
-1115 NWSNPTIPSK
+1115 
-1125 VTSIGEKAYD
+1125 
-1135 ICKQMIRADIPAG
+1135 
-1148 VTQIEDG
+1148 
-1155 TFEYCSALQS
+1155 
-1165 VTIPAGV
+1165 
-1172 KQIGSNAFAGCSA
+1172 
-1185 LETVKL
+1185 
-1191 PDSVAAIG
+1191 
-1199 AGAFARCTSL
+1199 
-1209 NSINVPDGVQS
+1209 S
-1220 IESNTFWQCMSLKT
+1220 IESNNYYL
-1234 IALPESVNQ
+1234 
-1243 IGKSAFEGCY
+1243 
-1253 KLEQITMPAQLTELG
+1253 
-1268 ERAFCSCHSLQS
+1268 
-1280 ITIPN
+1280 
-1285 GITSIGRYTF
+1285 
-1295 AYCEVLTSAVIPE
+1295 
-1308 GVTTV
+1308 
-1313 GECAFE
+1313 
-1319 DCGKLYSLQ
+1319 LY
-1328 IPAGV
+1328 
-1333 KQIGSDA
+1333 
-1340 FWDCSALETVKL
+1340 
-1352 PDSVAAIGA
+1352 
-1361 GAFARCTSLNSIN
+1361 
-1374 VPDGVQSI
+1374 
-1382 ESNTFWQCMSLKTIA
+1382 
-1397 LPESVNQ
+1397 
-1404 IGKSAFEGCYKL
+1404 
-1416 EQITMPA
+1416 
-1423 QLTELGERA
+1423 
-1432 FCSCYSLQS
+1432 
-1441 ITIPNSIT
+1441 
-1449 SIGRYTF
+1449 
-1456 CHCEMLTSAVI
+1456 
-1467 PEGVTTVGK
+1467 
-1476 YAFED
+1476 
-1481 CIKLKT
+1481 
-1487 VNYGATKAKWND
+1487 
-1499 ISIDN
+1499 
-1504 QYDSNAPLLAATI
+1504 ATI

-1524 VPNTENSITTG
+1524 LPTSTASENSITTG
-1535 TASTSGSKFQATFAN
+1535 TASTSGSKFQAAFAN

-1557 VVLVSRSD
+1557 VVLVSRSG

-1581 ADADGELTVPFIT
+1581 ADADGELAVPFIT

-1602 YVVACAQDDASVD
+1602 YVVACAQDDAPVD
-1615 PDQPV
+1615 PDQPDK
-1620 EPGQPDQ
+1620 PGKPDQPDQ
-1627 PGEDKPSSGGDG
+1627 PGEDKPSSGDDG
-1639 GGAIILIG
+1639 GGAAIILIG

-1653 AVAGVVLLMPVKV
+1653 AVAGVVLMMPVKV

-1680 TVQVLKGDTIKA
+1680 TVQVLKGDTVKA

-1717 TDASGQPVARTVDFK
+1717 TDASGQPVTRTVDFK

>member
-10 TLAMALNIAP
+10 TLAMALNIVP

-30 AASIVAVDETDE
+30 AASIVAVEETDE
-42 TSSSQLD
+42 TSSPQLD

-79 DTSNMSVSATNSF
+79 DTSNVSVSATNSF

-169 IVEVPLSGEVPE
+169 IVEVPLSGEIPE

-193 DHAPLCGEY
+193 DHAPLCKEY

-232 NRTTNFGVVKQGVI
+232 DRTTNFGVVKQGVI
-246 LLQEDELENGA
+246 LLQEDEPENGA

-296 NNLIIAHVADLEING
+296 NNLIIAHVADFEING

-330 LKMDGENTTDE
+330 LKMDGENTTDK

-363 LDSTNEWEGKAEF
+363 LDSTNDWEGKAEF

-409 AIELKLRLCDDNK
+409 AIKLKLRLCDDNK
-422 MVSMSFPTTEKFELE
+422 MVSLSFPMTEKFELE
-437 GSVEYKGEVL
+437 GAVEYKGELL

-472 NASVAFKMEST
+472 NASVAFKMDST

-576 KITLGIG
+576 KITLGVS

-658 ADGNSTVYLPE
+658 ADGNSTVYLPG
-669 REYRIT
+669 REYRII
-675 ANKGSMEFVKTI
+675 ADKGSMEFVKTI
-687 KLSRGTTVNID
+687 KLSRGITVDID

-709 TTEPDKPNPDTPDE
+709 TTEPEETIVASGTCGDDLTWKLGDKGTLTISGTGEMYNYSMADAPWKEQKDLISALVVENGATSIGSSTFDGYTSLKSIKLASTVKSIGNNAFSNTGITSLDLPEGMESIGIGAFYNCEKMTELKLPESLTTLNNGAFAFCKGLTAVTLPNKITFIGALAF
-723 DEEYNI
+723 EECTGLTSITIPENVTEIRNQAFYYCTALT
-729 SMGVLNI
+729 MVELP
-736 KKASVMV
+736 KALQTVG
-743 DYETADAAPWSTERD
+743 DNAFYET
-758 AVTRV
+758 
-763 NVDKSI
+763 K
-769 LRISRNAL
+769 L
-777 AQFANLKEV
+777 Q
-786 YLNGVVTEVAENAF
+786 
-800 ANSTLLK
+800 

-812 GTVAEWNAVQLGAGN
+812 GTEEDWGKIAIGLKNEPLTNANLHCMGA
-827 DVLEKATIHCSD
+827 VVVI
-839 GVLAESGTCGE
+839 SGTCGGA
-850 NVIWTLTTDGLLTI
+850 LTWKLDSKGTLTI
-864 SGQGAMGT
+864 SGTGAMTDYTKSG
-872 PDKNWAYSSVA
+872 VA
-883 VKKAVIKPGM
+883 PWNKDYEEIRFVVIENGV
-893 TSVVSNAFMSCASL
+893 T
-907 KEVVLPEGIET
+907 T
-918 IGAQAFYNCYA
+918 IGEYAFENCTL
-929 LESVSIP
+929 LESVAISDSV
-936 EGVREIGARC
+936 EKIGKYA
-946 FYNCYKLTEAV
+946 F
-957 LPQTV
+957 
-962 SAIGS
+962 SG
-967 AVFYHCSALKKV
+967 CSALKR
-979 ELPVQITTMD
+979 I
-989 TASMFSGCPQLTEVQ
+989 S
-1004 LPDGVTKIG
+1004 
-1013 AYAFSECTS
+1013 
-1022 LTTVKVPESVTSIGE
+1022 
-1037 SAFNRCSNLENLNL
+1037 
-1051 PAGITSMEC
+1051 
-1060 KNTFNRCKK
+1060 
-1069 LTAKIVV
+1069 
-1076 PDGTTKIGDST
+1076 
-1087 FQDCEALTEIVLPD
+1087 
-1101 TVTEIGKNAFNGCK
+1101 
-1115 NWSNPTIPSK
+1115 
-1125 VTSIGEKAYD
+1125 
-1135 ICKQMIRADIPAG
+1135 
-1148 VTQIEDG
+1148 
-1155 TFEYCSALQS
+1155 
-1165 VTIPAGV
+1165 
-1172 KQIGSNAFAGCSA
+1172 
-1185 LETVKL
+1185 L
-1191 PDSVAAIG
+1191 PDS
-1199 AGAFARCTSL
+1199 
-1209 NSINVPDGVQS
+1209 
-1220 IESNTFWQCMSLKT
+1220 
-1234 IALPESVNQ
+1234 IAQ
-1243 IGKSAFEGCY
+1243 IGDYAFRASG
-1253 KLEQITMPAQLTELG
+1253 LE
-1268 ERAFCSCHSLQS
+1268 
-1280 ITIPN
+1280 
-1285 GITSIGRYTF
+1285 
-1295 AYCEVLTSAVIPE
+1295 AVKIPE
-1308 GVTTV
+1308 GVTLLGEGMFARCPNLQTV
-1313 GECAFE
+1313 ELPSTLQTIREIAF
-1319 DCGKLYSLQ
+1319 
-1328 IPAGV
+1328 
-1333 KQIGSDA
+1333 IGSGLNKIILPENLKYIGYEC
-1340 FWDCSALETVKL
+1340 FYECTNLEEIKI
-1352 PDSVAAIGA
+1352 PDSVTTLNYSEFEGCSSLKKVTLSKGLKRISQTM
-1361 GAFARCTSLNSIN
+1361 FARCHN
-1374 VPDGVQSI
+1374 
-1382 ESNTFWQCMSLKTIA
+1382 
-1397 LPESVNQ
+1397 
-1404 IGKSAFEGCYKL
+1404 
-1416 EQITMPA
+1416 
-1423 QLTELGERA
+1423 LTE
-1432 FCSCYSLQS
+1432 
-1441 ITIPNSIT
+1441 ITIPDSIT
-1449 SIGRYTF
+1449 YIG
-1456 CHCEMLTSAVI
+1456 
-1467 PEGVTTVGK
+1467 EG
-1476 YAFED
+1476 AFFQ
-1481 CIKLKT
+1481 CKKLKDVYYT
-1487 VNYGATKAKWND
+1487 GSQKKWGKL
-1499 ISIDN
+1499 
-1504 QYDSNAPLLAATI
+1504 QTNAAVDFITWVAAATI

-1524 VPNTENSITTG
+1524 LPTSTASENSITTG
-1535 TASTSGSKFQATFAN
+1535 TASASGSKFQATFAD

-1557 VVLVSRSD
+1557 VVLVSRSG

-1581 ADADGELTVPFIT
+1581 ADADGELAVPFIT

-1602 YVVACAQDDASVD
+1602 YVVACAQDDAPVD
-1615 PDQPV
+1615 PGQPDK
-1620 EPGQPDQ
+1620 PNQPDQPDQ
-1627 PGEDKPSSGGDG
+1627 PGGDKPSSDDG
-1639 GGAIILIG
+1639 GGAAIILIG

-1653 AVAGVVLLMPVKV
+1653 AVAGVALMMPVKV

-1680 TVQVLKGDTIKA
+1680 TVQVLKNGNVAAQT
-1692 ETVTDANGHFTVKV
+1692 TTDANGHFTVKV

-1717 TDASGQPVARTVDFK
+1717 TDASGQPVTRTVDFK

>member
-30 AASIVAVDETDE
+30 AASIVAVEETDE
-42 TSSSQLD
+42 ISSSQLD

-56 ASDPFLQA
+56 AADPFLQA
-64 AYAQTEQEQTGQAEV
+64 AYAQTERERTGQAEV

-92 GQLLVNGLG
+92 GQLLVNGMG

-169 IVEVPLSGEVPE
+169 IVEVPLSGEIPE

-232 NRTTNFGVVKQGVI
+232 DRTTNFGVVKQGVM
-246 LLQEDELENGA
+246 LLQEDGLENGA

-271 YQFENASTELL
+271 YQIENASTELL

-290 VYKYGE
+290 VCKYGE
-296 NNLIIAHVADLEING
+296 NNLIIAHVADFEING

-409 AIELKLRLCDDNK
+409 AIKLKLRLCDDNK
-422 MVSMSFPTTEKFELE
+422 MVSLSFPMTEKFELE
-437 GSVEYKGEVL
+437 GSVEYKGEIL

-492 KDGTQNISEA
+492 KDGTQDISEA

-545 ELSAEERLGDQGTG
+545 ELSAEERLGNQGTG

-576 KITLGIG
+576 KLTLGVG

-649 SLYTETTLD
+649 SLYTETILD
-658 ADGNSTVYLPE
+658 ADGNSTVYLPG
-669 REYRIT
+669 REYRII

-709 TTEPDKPNPDTPDE
+709 TTEPDNPDKPDE
-723 DEEYNI
+723 P
-729 SMGVLNI
+729 
-736 KKASVMV
+736 
-743 DYETADAAPWSTERD
+743 DAPTNPD
-758 AVTRV
+758 IPT
-763 NVDKSI
+763 
-769 LRISRNAL
+769 
-777 AQFANLKEV
+777 
-786 YLNGVVTEVAENAF
+786 G
-800 ANSTLLK
+800 
-807 DVYYA
+807 
-812 GTVAEWNAVQLGAGN
+812 GTVVASGSCGAKGDN
-827 DVLEKATIHCSD
+827 LT
-839 GVLAESGTCGE
+839 
-850 NVIWTLTTDGLLTI
+850 WTLDDNGLLTI
-864 SGQGAMGT
+864 SGTGEIDCYFIPYDVPWNSYYGSIKYIWIKNGVTSIGA
-872 PDKNWAYSSVA
+872 
-883 VKKAVIKPGM
+883 
-893 TSVVSNAFMSCASL
+893 NAFNGTSNLTIVEIPDSVTSIYKAAFCGCTHL
-907 KEVVLPEGIET
+907 QEITLPESITRIDQFAFADCTCLRKIT
-918 IGAQAFYNCYA
+918 IPKNVRTLGEGWFAGCTALVSAEIMDDVPAIGDNTFYRCRN

-936 EGVREIGARC
+936 
-946 FYNCYKLTEAV
+946 
-957 LPQTV
+957 
-962 SAIGS
+962 
-967 AVFYHCSALKKV
+967 
-979 ELPVQITTMD
+979 
-989 TASMFSGCPQLTEVQ
+989 
-1004 LPDGVTKIG
+1004 
-1013 AYAFSECTS
+1013 
-1022 LTTVKVPESVTSIGE
+1022 
-1037 SAFNRCSNLENLNL
+1037 
-1051 PAGITSMEC
+1051 
-1060 KNTFNRCKK
+1060 
-1069 LTAKIVV
+1069 
-1076 PDGTTKIGDST
+1076 
-1087 FQDCEALTEIVLPD
+1087 
-1101 TVTEIGKNAFNGCK
+1101 
-1115 NWSNPTIPSK
+1115 
-1125 VTSIGEKAYD
+1125 
-1135 ICKQMIRADIPAG
+1135 
-1148 VTQIEDG
+1148 
-1155 TFEYCSALQS
+1155 QS
-1165 VTIPAGV
+1165 VTG
-1172 KQIGSNAFAGCSA
+1172 
-1185 LETVKL
+1185 
-1191 PDSVAAIG
+1191 IG
-1199 AGAFARCTSL
+1199 ADAFYGC
-1209 NSINVPDGVQS
+1209 G
-1220 IESNTFWQCMSLKT
+1220 SLKD
-1234 IALPESVNQ
+1234 I
-1243 IGKSAFEGCY
+1243 Y
-1253 KLEQITMPAQLTELG
+1253 
-1268 ERAFCSCHSLQS
+1268 
-1280 ITIPN
+1280 
-1285 GITSIGRYTF
+1285 
-1295 AYCEVLTSAVIPE
+1295 
-1308 GVTTV
+1308 
-1313 GECAFE
+1313 
-1319 DCGKLYSLQ
+1319 YS
-1328 IPAGV
+1328 
-1333 KQIGSDA
+1333 
-1340 FWDCSALETVKL
+1340 
-1352 PDSVAAIGA
+1352 GA
-1361 GAFARCTSLNSIN
+1361 KNA
-1374 VPDGVQSI
+1374 
-1382 ESNTFWQCMSLKTIA
+1382 
-1397 LPESVNQ
+1397 
-1404 IGKSAFEGCYKL
+1404 
-1416 EQITMPA
+1416 
-1423 QLTELGERA
+1423 
-1432 FCSCYSLQS
+1432 
-1441 ITIPNSIT
+1441 
-1449 SIGRYTF
+1449 
-1456 CHCEMLTSAVI
+1456 
-1467 PEGVTTVGK
+1467 
-1476 YAFED
+1476 
-1481 CIKLKT
+1481 
-1487 VNYGATKAKWND
+1487 WNI
-1499 ISIDN
+1499 ISISSGN
-1504 QYDSNAPLLAATI
+1504 GPLSAATI

-1524 VPNTENSITTG
+1524 LPNAENSITTG
-1535 TASTSGSKFQATFAN
+1535 AASTSDSKFQATFAD

-1557 VVLVSRSD
+1557 VVLVSRSG

-1581 ADADGELTVPFIT
+1581 ADADGELAVPFIT

-1602 YVVACAQDDASVD
+1602 YVVACARDDAT
-1615 PDQPV
+1615 V

-1627 PGEDKPSSGGDG
+1627 PDQPGGDKPSSGGDG

-1647 GVAAVA
+1647 GVIAVA

-1680 TVQVLKGDTIKA
+1680 TVQVLKGDAVKA

-1717 TDASGQPVARTVDFK
+1717 TDASGQPVTRTVDFK

>member
-20 MAAFAAADSD
+20 VAAFAAADSD
-30 AASIVAVDETDE
+30 AASIVAVEETDE
-42 TSSSQLD
+42 TSSPQLD

-129 YIAKKDANLVVGIY
+129 YIVKKDANLVVGIY

-169 IVEVPLSGEVPE
+169 IVEVPLSGEIPE

-193 DHAPLCGEY
+193 DHAPLCREY

-232 NRTTNFGVVKQGVI
+232 DRTTNFGVVKQGVI
-246 LLQEDELENGA
+246 LLQEDEPENGA

-296 NNLIIAHVADLEING
+296 NNLIIAHVADFEING

-330 LKMDGENTTDE
+330 LKMDGENTTDK

-409 AIELKLRLCDDNK
+409 AIKLKLRLCDDNK
-422 MVSMSFPTTEKFELE
+422 MVSLSFPMTEKFELE
-437 GSVEYKGEVL
+437 GAVEYKGELL

-472 NASVAFKMEST
+472 NASVAFKMDST

-492 KDGTQNISEA
+492 KDGTQDISEA

-576 KITLGIG
+576 KITLGVS

-709 TTEPDKPNPDTPDE
+709 TTDPDTPDPDKPDPDNPDPDPTPPSE
-723 DEEYNI
+723 TI
-729 SMGVLNI
+729 V
-736 KKASVMV
+736 ASGACG
-743 DYETADAAPWSTERD
+743 DNLTWKLD
-758 AVTRV
+758 
-763 NVDKSI
+763 DK
-769 LRISRNAL
+769 
-777 AQFANLKEV
+777 
-786 YLNGVVTEVAENAF
+786 
-800 ANSTLLK
+800 
-807 DVYYA
+807 
-812 GTVAEWNAVQLGAGN
+812 GT
-827 DVLEKATIHCSD
+827 
-839 GVLAESGTCGE
+839 
-850 NVIWTLTTDGLLTI
+850 LTI
-864 SGQGAMGT
+864 SGKGAMT
-872 PDKNWAYSSVA
+872 EWVYSDSAPWKTYSNTINKV
-883 VKKAVIKPGM
+883 VIQP
-893 TSVVSNAFMSCASL
+893 
-907 KEVVLPEGIET
+907 
-918 IGAQAFYNCYA
+918 
-929 LESVSIP
+929 
-936 EGVREIGARC
+936 
-946 FYNCYKLTEAV
+946 
-957 LPQTV
+957 
-962 SAIGS
+962 
-967 AVFYHCSALKKV
+967 
-979 ELPVQITTMD
+979 
-989 TASMFSGCPQLTEVQ
+989 
-1004 LPDGVTKIG
+1004 GVTSIG
-1013 AYAFSECTS
+1013 GYAFSECKNLTSITIPEGVTSIGIGAFWKCFDLTSITIPEGVTRIGGSAFEGCSS
-1022 LTTVKVPESVTSIGE
+1022 LTNITIPKSVTSIGGYAFSECKNLTSITIPEGVTSIEDGVFSGCGLRSITIPKGVTSIGRYAFQECSSLTSITIPEGVTSIGIGAFSGCLDLMSITIPEGVTRIGSRAFEGCSSLTNITIPEGVTSIEDWAFSGCSSLMSITIPEGVTIIGAEAFRGCSSLKSVTIPEGVTSIGAGAFRGCSSLTSITIPEGVTSIEDSVFFGCGLRSITIPEGVTSIGAGAFRGCSSLKNITIPESVTSIE
-1037 SAFNRCSNLENLNL
+1037 E
-1051 PAGITSMEC
+1051 
-1060 KNTFNRCKK
+1060 
-1069 LTAKIVV
+1069 
-1076 PDGTTKIGDST
+1076 
-1087 FQDCEALTEIVLPD
+1087 
-1101 TVTEIGKNAFNGCK
+1101 NAFYACDGL
-1115 NWSNPTIPSK
+1115 ID
-1125 VTSIGEKAYD
+1125 VTYHSTMERWEK
-1135 ICKQMIRADIPAG
+1135 I
-1148 VTQIEDG
+1148 
-1155 TFEYCSALQS
+1155 
-1165 VTIPAGV
+1165 
-1172 KQIGSNAFAGCSA
+1172 
-1185 LETVKL
+1185 
-1191 PDSVAAIG
+1191 
-1199 AGAFARCTSL
+1199 
-1209 NSINVPDGVQS
+1209 S
-1220 IESNTFWQCMSLKT
+1220 IESNNNYL
-1234 IALPESVNQ
+1234 
-1243 IGKSAFEGCY
+1243 
-1253 KLEQITMPAQLTELG
+1253 
-1268 ERAFCSCHSLQS
+1268 
-1280 ITIPN
+1280 
-1285 GITSIGRYTF
+1285 
-1295 AYCEVLTSAVIPE
+1295 
-1308 GVTTV
+1308 
-1313 GECAFE
+1313 
-1319 DCGKLYSLQ
+1319 
-1328 IPAGV
+1328 
-1333 KQIGSDA
+1333 
-1340 FWDCSALETVKL
+1340 
-1352 PDSVAAIGA
+1352 
-1361 GAFARCTSLNSIN
+1361 LN
-1374 VPDGVQSI
+1374 
-1382 ESNTFWQCMSLKTIA
+1382 
-1397 LPESVNQ
+1397 
-1404 IGKSAFEGCYKL
+1404 
-1416 EQITMPA
+1416 
-1423 QLTELGERA
+1423 
-1432 FCSCYSLQS
+1432 
-1441 ITIPNSIT
+1441 
-1449 SIGRYTF
+1449 
-1456 CHCEMLTSAVI
+1456 
-1467 PEGVTTVGK
+1467 
-1476 YAFED
+1476 
-1481 CIKLKT
+1481 
-1487 VNYGATKAKWND
+1487 
-1499 ISIDN
+1499 
-1504 QYDSNAPLLAATI
+1504 ATI

-1524 VPNTENSITTG
+1524 LPTAENSITTG
-1535 TASTSGSKFQATFAN
+1535 AASASDSKFQATFAN

-1557 VVLVSRSD
+1557 VVLVSRSG

-1581 ADADGELTVPFIT
+1581 ADADGELAVPFIT

-1602 YVVACAQDDASVD
+1602 YVVACAQDDAPVD
-1615 PDQPV
+1615 
-1620 EPGQPDQ
+1620 PGQPDKPNQ
-1627 PGEDKPSSGGDG
+1627 PDQPDKPGGDKPGGNQPSSGDDG
-1639 GGAIILIG
+1639 GGAAIILIG

-1653 AVAGVVLLMPVKV
+1653 AVAGVALMMPVKV

-1680 TVQVLKGDTIKA
+1680 TVQVLKGDTVKA

-1706 KRGGYTLRVQW
+1706 KRGGYTMRVQW
-1717 TDASGQPVARTVDFK
+1717 TDASGQPVTRTVDFK
-1732 APNANLNVAA
+1732 APDANLNVAA

>member
-20 MAAFAAADSD
+20 VAAFAAADSD
-30 AASIVAVDETDE
+30 AASIVAVDET
-42 TSSSQLD
+42 SSPQLD

-232 NRTTNFGVVKQGVI
+232 DRTTNFGVVKQGVM

-271 YQFENASTELL
+271 YQIENASTELL
-282 NLKQGNII
+282 NLKQGSII
-290 VYKYGE
+290 VCKYGE
-296 NNLIIAHVADLEING
+296 NNLIIAHVADFEING

-409 AIELKLRLCDDNK
+409 AIKLKLRLCDDNK
-422 MVSMSFPTTEKFELE
+422 MVSLSFPMTEKFELE
-437 GSVEYKGEVL
+437 GSVEYKGEIL

-492 KDGTQNISEA
+492 KDGTQDISEA

-545 ELSAEERLGDQGTG
+545 ELSAEERLGNQGTG

-576 KITLGIG
+576 KLTLGVG

-610 YGDFGWGECPHVKYR
+610 YGDFGWGECPHVKCR

-635 GATVKIQSNDSDTS
+635 GTTVKIQSNDSDTS
-649 SLYTETTLD
+649 SLYTETILD

-669 REYRIT
+669 REYRIIV
-675 ANKGSMEFVKTI
+675 NKGSMEFVKTI

-709 TTEPDKPNPDTPDE
+709 TTEPDTPDAPTNPDIPT
-723 DEEYNI
+723 
-729 SMGVLNI
+729 G
-736 KKASVMV
+736 
-743 DYETADAAPWSTERD
+743 
-758 AVTRV
+758 
-763 NVDKSI
+763 
-769 LRISRNAL
+769 
-777 AQFANLKEV
+777 
-786 YLNGVVTEVAENAF
+786 
-800 ANSTLLK
+800 
-807 DVYYA
+807 
-812 GTVAEWNAVQLGAGN
+812 GTVVASGSCGAKGDN
-827 DVLEKATIHCSD
+827 LT
-839 GVLAESGTCGE
+839 
-850 NVIWTLTTDGLLTI
+850 WTLDDNGLLTI
-864 SGQGAMGT
+864 SGTGEMASRCTWSASGVDYSNSIKYVWIKNGVTSIGA
-872 PDKNWAYSSVA
+872 
-883 VKKAVIKPGM
+883 
-893 TSVVSNAFMSCASL
+893 NAFSVLLNSKLMIVEIPDSVTIIGESAFMRCNNL
-907 KEVVLPEGIET
+907 QEITLPESVTRIEWY
-918 IGAQAFYNCYA
+918 AFKDCTN

-936 EGVREIGARC
+936 QSILGIE
-946 FYNCYKLTEAV
+946 
-957 LPQTV
+957 
-962 SAIGS
+962 SA
-967 AVFYHCSALKKV
+967 A
-979 ELPVQITTMD
+979 
-989 TASMFSGCPQLTEVQ
+989 FSGCDRLKDV
-1004 LPDGVTKIG
+1004 
-1013 AYAFSECTS
+1013 YYS
-1022 LTTVKVPESVTSIGE
+1022 
-1037 SAFNRCSNLENLNL
+1037 
-1051 PAGITSMEC
+1051 
-1060 KNTFNRCKK
+1060 
-1069 LTAKIVV
+1069 
-1076 PDGTTKIGDST
+1076 GT
-1087 FQDCEALTEIVLPD
+1087 
-1101 TVTEIGKNAFNGCK
+1101 KNA
-1115 NWSNPTIPSK
+1115 
-1125 VTSIGEKAYD
+1125 
-1135 ICKQMIRADIPAG
+1135 
-1148 VTQIEDG
+1148 
-1155 TFEYCSALQS
+1155 
-1165 VTIPAGV
+1165 
-1172 KQIGSNAFAGCSA
+1172 
-1185 LETVKL
+1185 
-1191 PDSVAAIG
+1191 
-1199 AGAFARCTSL
+1199 
-1209 NSINVPDGVQS
+1209 
-1220 IESNTFWQCMSLKT
+1220 
-1234 IALPESVNQ
+1234 
-1243 IGKSAFEGCY
+1243 
-1253 KLEQITMPAQLTELG
+1253 
-1268 ERAFCSCHSLQS
+1268 
-1280 ITIPN
+1280 
-1285 GITSIGRYTF
+1285 
-1295 AYCEVLTSAVIPE
+1295 
-1308 GVTTV
+1308 
-1313 GECAFE
+1313 
-1319 DCGKLYSLQ
+1319 
-1328 IPAGV
+1328 
-1333 KQIGSDA
+1333 
-1340 FWDCSALETVKL
+1340 
-1352 PDSVAAIGA
+1352 
-1361 GAFARCTSLNSIN
+1361 
-1374 VPDGVQSI
+1374 
-1382 ESNTFWQCMSLKTIA
+1382 
-1397 LPESVNQ
+1397 
-1404 IGKSAFEGCYKL
+1404 
-1416 EQITMPA
+1416 
-1423 QLTELGERA
+1423 
-1432 FCSCYSLQS
+1432 
-1441 ITIPNSIT
+1441 
-1449 SIGRYTF
+1449 
-1456 CHCEMLTSAVI
+1456 
-1467 PEGVTTVGK
+1467 
-1476 YAFED
+1476 
-1481 CIKLKT
+1481 
-1487 VNYGATKAKWND
+1487 WNI
-1499 ISIDN
+1499 ISISYGN
-1504 QYDSNAPLLAATI
+1504 GPLSAATI

-1524 VPNTENSITTG
+1524 IPNTENSITTG
-1535 TASTSGSKFQATFAN
+1535 AASTLDSKFQATFAN

-1557 VVLVSRSD
+1557 VVLVSRSG

-1581 ADADGELTVPFIT
+1581 ADADGELAVPFIT

-1602 YVVACAQDDASVD
+1602 YVVACAQDDATVD
-1615 PDQPV
+1615 PDQPDK
-1620 EPGQPDQ
+1620 PNQPDQPDQ
-1627 PGEDKPSSGGDG
+1627 PGGDEPSSGGGDG

-1647 GVAAVA
+1647 GVIAVA
-1653 AVAGVVLLMPVKV
+1653 AVAGAVLLMPVKV

-1680 TVQVLKGDTIKA
+1680 TVQVLKGDAVKA

-1706 KRGGYTLRVQW
+1706 ERGGYTLRVQW
-1717 TDASGQPVARTVDFK
+1717 TDASGQPVTRTVDFK

>member
-20 MAAFAAADSD
+20 AAAFAAADSD
-30 AASIVAVDETDE
+30 AASIVAVEETDE
-42 TSSSQLD
+42 TSSPQLD

-169 IVEVPLSGEVPE
+169 IVEVPLSGEIPE

-193 DHAPLCGEY
+193 DHAPLCKEY

-232 NRTTNFGVVKQGVI
+232 DRTTNFGVVKQGVI
-246 LLQEDELENGA
+246 LLQEDEPENGA

-296 NNLIIAHVADLEING
+296 NNLIIAHVADFEING

-330 LKMDGENTTDE
+330 LKMDGENTTDK

-409 AIELKLRLCDDNK
+409 AIKLKLRLCDDNK
-422 MVSMSFPTTEKFELE
+422 MVSLAFPMTEKFELE
-437 GSVEYKGEVL
+437 GAVEYKGELL

-472 NASVAFKMEST
+472 NASVAFKMDST

-492 KDGTQNISEA
+492 KDGTQDISEA

-576 KITLGIG
+576 KITLGVS

-709 TTEPDKPNPDTPDE
+709 TTEPEETIVASGTCGDDLTWKLGNKGTLTISGTGEMYNYSMADAPWKEQKDLISALVVENGATSIGSSTFDGYTSLKSIKLASTVKSIGNNAFSNTGITSLDLPEGMESIGLGAFYNCEKMTELKLPESLTTLNNGAFAFCKGLTAVTLPNKITFIGALAF
-723 DEEYNI
+723 EECTGLTSITIPENVTEIRNQAFYYCTALT
-729 SMGVLNI
+729 MVELP
-736 KKASVMV
+736 KALQTVG
-743 DYETADAAPWSTERD
+743 DNAFYET
-758 AVTRV
+758 
-763 NVDKSI
+763 K
-769 LRISRNAL
+769 L
-777 AQFANLKEV
+777 Q
-786 YLNGVVTEVAENAF
+786 
-800 ANSTLLK
+800 

-812 GTVAEWNAVQLGAGN
+812 GTEEDWGKIAIGLKNEPLTNANLHCMGA
-827 DVLEKATIHCSD
+827 VVVI
-839 GVLAESGTCGE
+839 SGTCGGA
-850 NVIWTLTTDGLLTI
+850 LTWKLDSKGTLTI
-864 SGQGAMGT
+864 SGTGAMTDYTKSG
-872 PDKNWAYSSVA
+872 VA
-883 VKKAVIKPGM
+883 PWNKDYEEIRFVVIENGV
-893 TSVVSNAFMSCASL
+893 T
-907 KEVVLPEGIET
+907 T
-918 IGAQAFYNCYA
+918 IGEYAFENCTL
-929 LESVSIP
+929 LESVAISDSV
-936 EGVREIGARC
+936 EKIGKYA
-946 FYNCYKLTEAV
+946 F
-957 LPQTV
+957 
-962 SAIGS
+962 SG
-967 AVFYHCSALKKV
+967 CSALKR
-979 ELPVQITTMD
+979 I
-989 TASMFSGCPQLTEVQ
+989 S
-1004 LPDGVTKIG
+1004 
-1013 AYAFSECTS
+1013 
-1022 LTTVKVPESVTSIGE
+1022 
-1037 SAFNRCSNLENLNL
+1037 
-1051 PAGITSMEC
+1051 
-1060 KNTFNRCKK
+1060 
-1069 LTAKIVV
+1069 
-1076 PDGTTKIGDST
+1076 
-1087 FQDCEALTEIVLPD
+1087 
-1101 TVTEIGKNAFNGCK
+1101 
-1115 NWSNPTIPSK
+1115 
-1125 VTSIGEKAYD
+1125 
-1135 ICKQMIRADIPAG
+1135 
-1148 VTQIEDG
+1148 
-1155 TFEYCSALQS
+1155 
-1165 VTIPAGV
+1165 
-1172 KQIGSNAFAGCSA
+1172 
-1185 LETVKL
+1185 L
-1191 PDSVAAIG
+1191 PDS
-1199 AGAFARCTSL
+1199 
-1209 NSINVPDGVQS
+1209 
-1220 IESNTFWQCMSLKT
+1220 
-1234 IALPESVNQ
+1234 IAQ
-1243 IGKSAFEGCY
+1243 IGDHAFRASG
-1253 KLEQITMPAQLTELG
+1253 LE
-1268 ERAFCSCHSLQS
+1268 
-1280 ITIPN
+1280 
-1285 GITSIGRYTF
+1285 
-1295 AYCEVLTSAVIPE
+1295 AVKIPE
-1308 GVTTV
+1308 GVTLLGEGMFARCPNLQTV
-1313 GECAFE
+1313 ELPSTLQTIRENAF
-1319 DCGKLYSLQ
+1319 
-1328 IPAGV
+1328 
-1333 KQIGSDA
+1333 IGSGLNKIILPENLKYIGYEC
-1340 FWDCSALETVKL
+1340 FYECTNLEEIKI
-1352 PDSVAAIGA
+1352 PDSV
-1361 GAFARCTSLNSIN
+1361 
-1374 VPDGVQSI
+1374 
-1382 ESNTFWQCMSLKTIA
+1382 TI
-1397 LPESVNQ
+1397 LDYSV
-1404 IGKSAFEGCYKL
+1404 FEGCSSLKKVTL
-1416 EQITMPA
+1416 SKGLKRISQTMFA
-1423 QLTELGERA
+1423 MCHNLTE
-1432 FCSCYSLQS
+1432 
-1441 ITIPNSIT
+1441 ITIPDSIT
-1449 SIGRYTF
+1449 YIG
-1456 CHCEMLTSAVI
+1456 
-1467 PEGVTTVGK
+1467 EG
-1476 YAFED
+1476 AFFQ
-1481 CIKLKT
+1481 CKKLKDVYYT
-1487 VNYGATKAKWND
+1487 GSQKKWGKL
-1499 ISIDN
+1499 
-1504 QYDSNAPLLAATI
+1504 QTNAAVDFITWVAAATI

-1524 VPNTENSITTG
+1524 LPTSTASENSITTG
-1535 TASTSGSKFQATFAN
+1535 AASASDSKFQATFAN

-1557 VVLVSRSD
+1557 VVLVSRSG

-1581 ADADGELTVPFIT
+1581 ADADGELAVPFIT

-1602 YVVACAQDDASVD
+1602 YVVACAQDDA
-1615 PDQPV
+1615 PV
-1620 EPGQPDQ
+1620 EPGQPDKPNQPDQPDQ
-1627 PGEDKPSSGGDG
+1627 PGGDQPSSGDDG
-1639 GGAIILIG
+1639 GGAAIILIG

-1653 AVAGVVLLMPVKV
+1653 AVAGVALMMPVKV

-1680 TVQVLKGDTIKA
+1680 TVQVLKNGNVAAQT
-1692 ETVTDANGHFTVKV
+1692 TTDANGHFTVKV

-1717 TDASGQPVARTVDFK
+1717 TDASGQPAVRTVDFK

>member
-30 AASIVAVDETDE
+30 AASIVAVEETDE
-42 TSSSQLD
+42 NASSQPD
-49 EETARAI
+49 EQTARAI

-64 AYAQTEQEQTGQAEV
+64 VYAQTEQEQTGQAEV

-129 YIAKKDANLVVGIY
+129 YIVKKDANLVVGIY

-169 IVEVPLSGEVPE
+169 IVEVPLSGEIPE

-193 DHAPLCGEY
+193 DHAPLCREY

-232 NRTTNFGVVKQGVI
+232 DRTTNFGVVKQGVI
-246 LLQEDELENGA
+246 LLQEDEPENGA

-271 YQFENASTELL
+271 YQIENASTELL

-296 NNLIIAHVADLEING
+296 NDLIIAHVADFEING

-330 LKMDGENTTDE
+330 LKMDGENTTDK

-409 AIELKLRLCDDNK
+409 AIKLKLRLCDDNK
-422 MVSMSFPTTEKFELE
+422 MVSLSFPMTEKFELE
-437 GSVEYKGEVL
+437 GAVEYKGELL

-472 NASVAFKMEST
+472 NASVAFKMDST

-492 KDGTQNISEA
+492 KDGTQDISEA

-576 KITLGIG
+576 KITLGVG

-658 ADGNSTVYLPE
+658 ADGNSTVYLPG

-675 ANKGSMEFVKTI
+675 ANKGSMEFAKTI

-709 TTEPDKPNPDTPDE
+709 TPDPDKPDPDNPNPDPSNPDPTPP
-723 DEEYNI
+723 
-729 SMGVLNI
+729 S
-736 KKASVMV
+736 
-743 DYETADAAPWSTERD
+743 ET
-758 AVTRV
+758 
-763 NVDKSI
+763 I
-769 LRISRNAL
+769 
-777 AQFANLKEV
+777 
-786 YLNGVVTEVAENAF
+786 VA
-800 ANSTLLK
+800 
-807 DVYYA
+807 
-812 GTVAEWNAVQLGAGN
+812 
-827 DVLEKATIHCSD
+827 
-839 GVLAESGTCGE
+839 SGTCGD
-850 NVIWTLTTDGLLTI
+850 NLTWKLDDEGTLTI
-864 SGQGAMGT
+864 SGKGAMTEWVNSDSAPWKTYSNTINKVVIQPGVT
-872 PDKNWAYSSVA
+872 SIGGHAFSKCKNL
-883 VKKAVIKPGM
+883 
-893 TSVVSNAFMSCASL
+893 TS
-907 KEVVLPEGIET
+907 IT
-918 IGAQAFYNCYA
+918 
-929 LESVSIP
+929 IP
-936 EGVREIGARC
+936 EGV
-946 FYNCYKLTEAV
+946 T
-957 LPQTV
+957 
-962 SAIGS
+962 SIGS
-967 AVFYHCSALKKV
+967 DA
-979 ELPVQITTMD
+979 
-989 TASMFSGCPQLTEVQ
+989 FSGCSSLTSITIPE
-1004 LPDGVTKIG
+1004 GVTSIG
-1013 AYAFSECTS
+1013 EYAFYACENLKSITIP
-1022 LTTVKVPESVTSIGE
+1022 KSVTSIGNY
-1037 SAFNRCSNLENLNL
+1037 AFGGCSSLTS
-1051 PAGITSMEC
+1051 ITIPEGVTSIGLYAFQGC
-1060 KNTFNRCKK
+1060 SS
-1069 LTAKIVV
+1069 LTSITI
-1076 PDGTTKIGDST
+1076 PEG
-1087 FQDCEALTEIVLPD
+1087 
-1101 TVTEIGKNAFNGCK
+1101 VTSIGKNEFSGCK
-1115 NWSNPTIPSK
+1115 NLTSITIPEGVTIIEAEAFRWCSSLTSITIPEGVTNIGENAFRGCSSLTSITIPK
-1125 VTSIGEKAYD
+1125 GVTSIEWGTFRGCSSLKSITIPERVTSIGEYAFYACD
-1135 ICKQMIRADIPAG
+1135 GLID
-1148 VTQIEDG
+1148 VTYHSTMERWEKI
-1155 TFEYCSALQS
+1155 
-1165 VTIPAGV
+1165 
-1172 KQIGSNAFAGCSA
+1172 
-1185 LETVKL
+1185 
-1191 PDSVAAIG
+1191 
-1199 AGAFARCTSL
+1199 
-1209 NSINVPDGVQS
+1209 S
-1220 IESNTFWQCMSLKT
+1220 IESNNYYL
-1234 IALPESVNQ
+1234 
-1243 IGKSAFEGCY
+1243 
-1253 KLEQITMPAQLTELG
+1253 
-1268 ERAFCSCHSLQS
+1268 
-1280 ITIPN
+1280 
-1285 GITSIGRYTF
+1285 
-1295 AYCEVLTSAVIPE
+1295 
-1308 GVTTV
+1308 
-1313 GECAFE
+1313 
-1319 DCGKLYSLQ
+1319 
-1328 IPAGV
+1328 
-1333 KQIGSDA
+1333 
-1340 FWDCSALETVKL
+1340 
-1352 PDSVAAIGA
+1352 
-1361 GAFARCTSLNSIN
+1361 LN
-1374 VPDGVQSI
+1374 
-1382 ESNTFWQCMSLKTIA
+1382 
-1397 LPESVNQ
+1397 
-1404 IGKSAFEGCYKL
+1404 
-1416 EQITMPA
+1416 
-1423 QLTELGERA
+1423 
-1432 FCSCYSLQS
+1432 
-1441 ITIPNSIT
+1441 
-1449 SIGRYTF
+1449 
-1456 CHCEMLTSAVI
+1456 
-1467 PEGVTTVGK
+1467 
-1476 YAFED
+1476 
-1481 CIKLKT
+1481 
-1487 VNYGATKAKWND
+1487 
-1499 ISIDN
+1499 
-1504 QYDSNAPLLAATI
+1504 ATI

-1535 TASTSGSKFQATFAN
+1535 TAVTSGSKFQATFAD

-1557 VVLVSRSD
+1557 VVLVSRSG

-1581 ADADGELTVPFIT
+1581 ADADGELAVPFIT

-1602 YVVACAQDDASVD
+1602 YVVACAQDDATVD
-1615 PDQPV
+1615 
-1620 EPGQPDQ
+1620 PGQPDQ
-1627 PGEDKPSSGGDG
+1627 PGGDKPGGDKPGEDKPGGDQPSSGGDG
-1639 GGAIILIG
+1639 GGAAIILIG

-1653 AVAGVVLLMPVKV
+1653 AVAGVVLMMPVKV

-1680 TVQVLKGDTIKA
+1680 TVQVLKNGNVAAQT
-1692 ETVTDANGHFTVKV
+1692 TTDANGHFTVKV

-1717 TDASGQPVARTVDFK
+1717 TDASGQPVTRTVDFK
-1732 APNANLNVAA
+1732 APDANLNVAA

>member
-20 MAAFAAADSD
+20 AAAFAAADSD
-30 AASIVAVDETDE
+30 AASIVAVEETDE
-42 TSSSQLD
+42 TSSPQLD

-169 IVEVPLSGEVPE
+169 IVEVPLSGEIPE

-193 DHAPLCGEY
+193 DHAPLCKEY

-232 NRTTNFGVVKQGVI
+232 DRTTNFGVVKQGVI
-246 LLQEDELENGA
+246 LLQEDEPENGA

-271 YQFENASTELL
+271 YQFENASTELR

-296 NNLIIAHVADLEING
+296 NNLIIAHVADFEING

-330 LKMDGENTTDE
+330 LKMDGENTTDK

-363 LDSTNEWEGKAEF
+363 LDSTNDWEGKAEF

-409 AIELKLRLCDDNK
+409 AIKLKLRLCDDNK
-422 MVSMSFPTTEKFELE
+422 MVSLSFPMTEKFELE
-437 GSVEYKGEVL
+437 GAVEYKGELL

-472 NASVAFKMEST
+472 NASVAFKMDST

-492 KDGTQNISEA
+492 KDGTQDISEA

-576 KITLGIG
+576 KITLGVS

-658 ADGNSTVYLPE
+658 ADGNSTVYLPG
-669 REYRIT
+669 REYRII
-675 ANKGSMEFVKTI
+675 ADKGSMEFVKTI
-687 KLSRGTTVNID
+687 KLSRGITVDID

-709 TTEPDKPNPDTPDE
+709 TTEPEETIVASGTCGDDLTWKLGDKGTLTISGTGEMYNYSMADAPWKEQKDLISALVVENGATSIGSSTFDGYTSLKSIKLASTVKSIGNNAFSNTGITSLDLPEGMESIGIGAFYNCEKMTELKLPESLTTLNNGAFAFCKGLTAVTLPNKITFIGALAF
-723 DEEYNI
+723 EECTGLTSITIPENVTEIRNQAFYYCTALT
-729 SMGVLNI
+729 MVELP
-736 KKASVMV
+736 KALQTVG
-743 DYETADAAPWSTERD
+743 DNAFYET
-758 AVTRV
+758 
-763 NVDKSI
+763 K
-769 LRISRNAL
+769 L
-777 AQFANLKEV
+777 Q
-786 YLNGVVTEVAENAF
+786 
-800 ANSTLLK
+800 

-812 GTVAEWNAVQLGAGN
+812 GTEEDWGKIAIGLKNEPLTNANLHCMGA
-827 DVLEKATIHCSD
+827 VVVI
-839 GVLAESGTCGE
+839 SGTCGGA
-850 NVIWTLTTDGLLTI
+850 LTWKLDSKGTLTI
-864 SGQGAMGT
+864 SGTGAMTDYTKSG
-872 PDKNWAYSSVA
+872 VA
-883 VKKAVIKPGM
+883 PWNKDCEEIRFVVIENGV
-893 TSVVSNAFMSCASL
+893 T
-907 KEVVLPEGIET
+907 T
-918 IGAQAFYNCYA
+918 IGEYAFENCTL
-929 LESVSIP
+929 LESVVISDSV
-936 EGVREIGARC
+936 EKIGKYA
-946 FYNCYKLTEAV
+946 F
-957 LPQTV
+957 
-962 SAIGS
+962 SG
-967 AVFYHCSALKKV
+967 CSALKR
-979 ELPVQITTMD
+979 I
-989 TASMFSGCPQLTEVQ
+989 S
-1004 LPDGVTKIG
+1004 
-1013 AYAFSECTS
+1013 
-1022 LTTVKVPESVTSIGE
+1022 
-1037 SAFNRCSNLENLNL
+1037 
-1051 PAGITSMEC
+1051 
-1060 KNTFNRCKK
+1060 
-1069 LTAKIVV
+1069 
-1076 PDGTTKIGDST
+1076 
-1087 FQDCEALTEIVLPD
+1087 
-1101 TVTEIGKNAFNGCK
+1101 
-1115 NWSNPTIPSK
+1115 
-1125 VTSIGEKAYD
+1125 
-1135 ICKQMIRADIPAG
+1135 
-1148 VTQIEDG
+1148 
-1155 TFEYCSALQS
+1155 
-1165 VTIPAGV
+1165 
-1172 KQIGSNAFAGCSA
+1172 
-1185 LETVKL
+1185 L
-1191 PDSVAAIG
+1191 PDS
-1199 AGAFARCTSL
+1199 
-1209 NSINVPDGVQS
+1209 
-1220 IESNTFWQCMSLKT
+1220 
-1234 IALPESVNQ
+1234 IAQ
-1243 IGKSAFEGCY
+1243 IGDYAFRASG
-1253 KLEQITMPAQLTELG
+1253 LE
-1268 ERAFCSCHSLQS
+1268 
-1280 ITIPN
+1280 
-1285 GITSIGRYTF
+1285 
-1295 AYCEVLTSAVIPE
+1295 AVKIPE
-1308 GVTTV
+1308 GVTLLGEGMFARCPNLQTV
-1313 GECAFE
+1313 ELPSTLQTIREIAF
-1319 DCGKLYSLQ
+1319 
-1328 IPAGV
+1328 
-1333 KQIGSDA
+1333 IGSGLNKIILPENLKYIGYEC
-1340 FWDCSALETVKL
+1340 FYECTNLEEIKI
-1352 PDSVAAIGA
+1352 PDSVTTLNYSEFEGCSSLKKVTLSKGLKSINQTM
-1361 GAFARCTSLNSIN
+1361 FARCHN
-1374 VPDGVQSI
+1374 
-1382 ESNTFWQCMSLKTIA
+1382 
-1397 LPESVNQ
+1397 
-1404 IGKSAFEGCYKL
+1404 
-1416 EQITMPA
+1416 
-1423 QLTELGERA
+1423 LTE
-1432 FCSCYSLQS
+1432 
-1441 ITIPNSIT
+1441 ITIPDSIT
-1449 SIGRYTF
+1449 YIG
-1456 CHCEMLTSAVI
+1456 
-1467 PEGVTTVGK
+1467 EG
-1476 YAFED
+1476 AFFQ
-1481 CIKLKT
+1481 CKKLKDVYYT
-1487 VNYGATKAKWND
+1487 GSQKKWGKL
-1499 ISIDN
+1499 
-1504 QYDSNAPLLAATI
+1504 QTNAAVDFITWVAAATI

-1524 VPNTENSITTG
+1524 LPTAENSITTG
-1535 TASTSGSKFQATFAN
+1535 AASASDSKFQAAFAD

-1557 VVLVSRSD
+1557 VVLVSRSG

-1581 ADADGELTVPFIT
+1581 ANADGELAVPFIT

-1602 YVVACAQDDASVD
+1602 YVVACTQDDATVD
-1615 PDQPV
+1615 PGQPDKPNQ
-1620 EPGQPDQ
+1620 PGQPDQ
-1627 PGEDKPSSGGDG
+1627 PGGDQPSSGDDG
-1639 GGAIILIG
+1639 GGAAIILIG

-1653 AVAGVVLLMPVKV
+1653 AVAGVALMMPVKV

-1680 TVQVLKGDTIKA
+1680 TVQVLKDGGVAAQT
-1692 ETVTDANGHFTVKV
+1692 TTDANGHFTVKV

-1717 TDASGQPVARTVDFK
+1717 TDASGQPVTRTVDFK

>member
-20 MAAFAAADSD
+20 AAAFAAADSD
-30 AASIVAVDETDE
+30 AASIVAVEETDE
-42 TSSSQLD
+42 TSSPQLD

-155 TVAVQATPDNTASS
+155 TVAVQGNTASS
-169 IVEVPLSGEVPE
+169 IVEVPLSGEIPE

-193 DHAPLCGEY
+193 DHAPLCKEY

-232 NRTTNFGVVKQGVI
+232 DRTTNFGVVKQGVI
-246 LLQEDELENGA
+246 LLQEDEPENGA

-296 NNLIIAHVADLEING
+296 NNLIIAHVADFEING

-330 LKMDGENTTDE
+330 LKMDGENTTDK

-409 AIELKLRLCDDNK
+409 AIKLKLRLCDDNK
-422 MVSMSFPTTEKFELE
+422 MVSLAFPMTEKFELE
-437 GSVEYKGEVL
+437 GAVEYKGELL

-472 NASVAFKMEST
+472 NASVAFKMDST

-492 KDGTQNISEA
+492 KDGTQDISEA

-576 KITLGIG
+576 KITLGVS

-709 TTEPDKPNPDTPDE
+709 TTEPEETIVASGTCGDDLTWKLGNKGTLTISGTGEMYNYSMADAPWKEQKDLISALVVENGATSIGSSTFDGYTSLKSIKLASTVKSIGNNAFSNTGITSLDLPEGMESIGLGAFYNCEKMTELKLPESLTTLNNGAFAFCKGLTAVTLPNKITFIGALAF
-723 DEEYNI
+723 EECTGLTSITIPENVTEIRNQAFYYCTALT
-729 SMGVLNI
+729 MVELP
-736 KKASVMV
+736 KALQTVG
-743 DYETADAAPWSTERD
+743 DNAFYET
-758 AVTRV
+758 
-763 NVDKSI
+763 K
-769 LRISRNAL
+769 L
-777 AQFANLKEV
+777 Q
-786 YLNGVVTEVAENAF
+786 
-800 ANSTLLK
+800 

-812 GTVAEWNAVQLGAGN
+812 GTEEDWGKIAIGLKNEPLTNANLHCMGA
-827 DVLEKATIHCSD
+827 VVVI
-839 GVLAESGTCGE
+839 SGTCGGA
-850 NVIWTLTTDGLLTI
+850 LTWKLDSKGTLTI
-864 SGQGAMGT
+864 SGTGAMTDYTKSG
-872 PDKNWAYSSVA
+872 VA
-883 VKKAVIKPGM
+883 PWNKDYEEIRFVVIENGV
-893 TSVVSNAFMSCASL
+893 T
-907 KEVVLPEGIET
+907 T
-918 IGAQAFYNCYA
+918 IGEYAFENCTL
-929 LESVSIP
+929 LESVAISDSV
-936 EGVREIGARC
+936 EKIGKYA
-946 FYNCYKLTEAV
+946 F
-957 LPQTV
+957 
-962 SAIGS
+962 SG
-967 AVFYHCSALKKV
+967 CSALKR
-979 ELPVQITTMD
+979 I
-989 TASMFSGCPQLTEVQ
+989 S
-1004 LPDGVTKIG
+1004 
-1013 AYAFSECTS
+1013 
-1022 LTTVKVPESVTSIGE
+1022 
-1037 SAFNRCSNLENLNL
+1037 
-1051 PAGITSMEC
+1051 
-1060 KNTFNRCKK
+1060 
-1069 LTAKIVV
+1069 
-1076 PDGTTKIGDST
+1076 
-1087 FQDCEALTEIVLPD
+1087 
-1101 TVTEIGKNAFNGCK
+1101 
-1115 NWSNPTIPSK
+1115 
-1125 VTSIGEKAYD
+1125 
-1135 ICKQMIRADIPAG
+1135 
-1148 VTQIEDG
+1148 
-1155 TFEYCSALQS
+1155 
-1165 VTIPAGV
+1165 
-1172 KQIGSNAFAGCSA
+1172 
-1185 LETVKL
+1185 L
-1191 PDSVAAIG
+1191 PDS
-1199 AGAFARCTSL
+1199 
-1209 NSINVPDGVQS
+1209 
-1220 IESNTFWQCMSLKT
+1220 
-1234 IALPESVNQ
+1234 IAQ
-1243 IGKSAFEGCY
+1243 IGDHAFRASG
-1253 KLEQITMPAQLTELG
+1253 LE
-1268 ERAFCSCHSLQS
+1268 
-1280 ITIPN
+1280 
-1285 GITSIGRYTF
+1285 
-1295 AYCEVLTSAVIPE
+1295 AVKIPE
-1308 GVTTV
+1308 GVTLLGEGMFARCPNLQTV
-1313 GECAFE
+1313 ELPSTLQTIRENAF
-1319 DCGKLYSLQ
+1319 
-1328 IPAGV
+1328 
-1333 KQIGSDA
+1333 IGSGLNKIILPENLKYIGYEC
-1340 FWDCSALETVKL
+1340 FYECTNLEEIKI
-1352 PDSVAAIGA
+1352 PDSV
-1361 GAFARCTSLNSIN
+1361 
-1374 VPDGVQSI
+1374 
-1382 ESNTFWQCMSLKTIA
+1382 TI
-1397 LPESVNQ
+1397 LDYSV
-1404 IGKSAFEGCYKL
+1404 FEGCSSLKKVTL
-1416 EQITMPA
+1416 SKGLKRISQTMFA
-1423 QLTELGERA
+1423 MCHNLTE
-1432 FCSCYSLQS
+1432 
-1441 ITIPNSIT
+1441 ITIPDSIT
-1449 SIGRYTF
+1449 YIG
-1456 CHCEMLTSAVI
+1456 
-1467 PEGVTTVGK
+1467 EG
-1476 YAFED
+1476 AFFQ
-1481 CIKLKT
+1481 CKKLKDVYYT
-1487 VNYGATKAKWND
+1487 GSQKKWGKL
-1499 ISIDN
+1499 
-1504 QYDSNAPLLAATI
+1504 QTNAAVDFITWVAAATI

-1524 VPNTENSITTG
+1524 LPTSTASENSITTG
-1535 TASTSGSKFQATFAN
+1535 AASASDSKFQATFAN

-1557 VVLVSRSD
+1557 VVLVSRSG

-1581 ADADGELTVPFIT
+1581 ADADGELAVPFIT

-1602 YVVACAQDDASVD
+1602 YVVACAQDDA
-1615 PDQPV
+1615 PV
-1620 EPGQPDQ
+1620 EPGQPDKPNQPDQPDQ
-1627 PGEDKPSSGGDG
+1627 PGGDQPSSGDDG
-1639 GGAIILIG
+1639 GGAAIILIG

-1653 AVAGVVLLMPVKV
+1653 AVAGVALMMPVKV

-1680 TVQVLKGDTIKA
+1680 TVQVLKNGNVAAQT
-1692 ETVTDANGHFTVKV
+1692 TTDANGHFTVKV

-1717 TDASGQPVARTVDFK
+1717 TDASGQPAVRTVDFK

>member
-30 AASIVAVDETDE
+30 AASIVAVEETNE
-42 TSSSQLD
+42 TSSPQLD

-56 ASDPFLQA
+56 VSDPFLQA

-79 DTSNMSVSATNSF
+79 DTSNMSVNATNSF

-129 YIAKKDANLVVGIY
+129 YIVKKDADLVVGIY

-169 IVEVPLSGEVPE
+169 IVEVPLSGEIPE

-193 DHAPLCGEY
+193 DHAPLCREY

-232 NRTTNFGVVKQGVI
+232 DRTTNFGVVKQGVI
-246 LLQEDELENGA
+246 LLQEDEPENGA

-296 NNLIIAHVADLEING
+296 NNLIIAHVADFEING

-330 LKMDGENTTDE
+330 LKMDGENTTDK

-409 AIELKLRLCDDNK
+409 AIKLKLRLCDDNK
-422 MVSMSFPTTEKFELE
+422 MVSLSFPMTEKFELE
-437 GSVEYKGEVL
+437 GAVEYKGELL

-472 NASVAFKMEST
+472 NASVAFKMDST

-576 KITLGIG
+576 KITLGVS

-658 ADGNSTVYLPE
+658 ADGNSTVYLPG
-669 REYRIT
+669 REYRII
-675 ANKGSMEFVKTI
+675 ADKGSMEFVKTI
-687 KLSRGTTVNID
+687 KLSRGITVDID

-709 TTEPDKPNPDTPDE
+709 TTEPEETIVASGTCGDDLTWKLGDKGTLTISGTGEMYNYSMADAPWKEQKDLISALVVENGATSIGSSTFDGYTSLKSIKLASTVKSIGNNAFSNTGITSLDLPEGMESIGIGAFYNCEKMTELKLPESLTTLNNGAFAFCKGLTAVTLPNKITFIGALAF
-723 DEEYNI
+723 EECTGLTSITIPENVTEIRNQAFYYCTALT
-729 SMGVLNI
+729 MVELP
-736 KKASVMV
+736 KALQTVG
-743 DYETADAAPWSTERD
+743 DNAFYET
-758 AVTRV
+758 
-763 NVDKSI
+763 K
-769 LRISRNAL
+769 L
-777 AQFANLKEV
+777 Q
-786 YLNGVVTEVAENAF
+786 
-800 ANSTLLK
+800 

-812 GTVAEWNAVQLGAGN
+812 GTEEDWGKIAIGLKNEPLTNANLHCMGA
-827 DVLEKATIHCSD
+827 VVVI
-839 GVLAESGTCGE
+839 SGTCGGA
-850 NVIWTLTTDGLLTI
+850 LTWKLDSKGTLTI
-864 SGQGAMGT
+864 SGTGAMTDYTKSG
-872 PDKNWAYSSVA
+872 VA
-883 VKKAVIKPGM
+883 PWNKDYEEIRFVVIENGV
-893 TSVVSNAFMSCASL
+893 T
-907 KEVVLPEGIET
+907 T
-918 IGAQAFYNCYA
+918 IGEYAFENCTL
-929 LESVSIP
+929 LESVAISDSV
-936 EGVREIGARC
+936 EKIGKYA
-946 FYNCYKLTEAV
+946 F
-957 LPQTV
+957 
-962 SAIGS
+962 SG
-967 AVFYHCSALKKV
+967 CSALKR
-979 ELPVQITTMD
+979 I
-989 TASMFSGCPQLTEVQ
+989 S
-1004 LPDGVTKIG
+1004 
-1013 AYAFSECTS
+1013 
-1022 LTTVKVPESVTSIGE
+1022 
-1037 SAFNRCSNLENLNL
+1037 
-1051 PAGITSMEC
+1051 
-1060 KNTFNRCKK
+1060 
-1069 LTAKIVV
+1069 
-1076 PDGTTKIGDST
+1076 
-1087 FQDCEALTEIVLPD
+1087 
-1101 TVTEIGKNAFNGCK
+1101 
-1115 NWSNPTIPSK
+1115 
-1125 VTSIGEKAYD
+1125 
-1135 ICKQMIRADIPAG
+1135 
-1148 VTQIEDG
+1148 
-1155 TFEYCSALQS
+1155 
-1165 VTIPAGV
+1165 
-1172 KQIGSNAFAGCSA
+1172 
-1185 LETVKL
+1185 L
-1191 PDSVAAIG
+1191 PDS
-1199 AGAFARCTSL
+1199 
-1209 NSINVPDGVQS
+1209 
-1220 IESNTFWQCMSLKT
+1220 
-1234 IALPESVNQ
+1234 IAQ
-1243 IGKSAFEGCY
+1243 IGDHAFRASG
-1253 KLEQITMPAQLTELG
+1253 LE
-1268 ERAFCSCHSLQS
+1268 
-1280 ITIPN
+1280 
-1285 GITSIGRYTF
+1285 
-1295 AYCEVLTSAVIPE
+1295 AVKIPE
-1308 GVTTV
+1308 GVTLLGEGMFARCPNLQTV
-1313 GECAFE
+1313 ELPSTLQTIREIAF
-1319 DCGKLYSLQ
+1319 
-1328 IPAGV
+1328 
-1333 KQIGSDA
+1333 IGSGLNKIILPENLKYIGYEC
-1340 FWDCSALETVKL
+1340 FYECTNLEEIKI
-1352 PDSVAAIGA
+1352 PDSV
-1361 GAFARCTSLNSIN
+1361 
-1374 VPDGVQSI
+1374 
-1382 ESNTFWQCMSLKTIA
+1382 TI
-1397 LPESVNQ
+1397 LDYSV
-1404 IGKSAFEGCYKL
+1404 FEGCSSLKKVTL
-1416 EQITMPA
+1416 SKGLKRISQTMFA
-1423 QLTELGERA
+1423 MCHNLTE
-1432 FCSCYSLQS
+1432 
-1441 ITIPNSIT
+1441 ITIPDSIT
-1449 SIGRYTF
+1449 YIG
-1456 CHCEMLTSAVI
+1456 
-1467 PEGVTTVGK
+1467 EG
-1476 YAFED
+1476 AFFQ
-1481 CIKLKT
+1481 CKKLKDVYYT
-1487 VNYGATKAKWND
+1487 GSQKKWGKL
-1499 ISIDN
+1499 
-1504 QYDSNAPLLAATI
+1504 QTNAAVDFITWVAAATI

-1524 VPNTENSITTG
+1524 LPTSTASENSITTG
-1535 TASTSGSKFQATFAN
+1535 TASTSGSKLQATFAD

-1557 VVLVSRSD
+1557 VVLVSRSG

-1581 ADADGELTVPFIT
+1581 ADADGELAVPFIT

-1602 YVVACAQDDASVD
+1602 YVVACAQDDAT
-1615 PDQPV
+1615 V
-1620 EPGQPDQ
+1620 EPGQPDKPDQPDQ
-1627 PGEDKPSSGGDG
+1627 PGGDKPGGDQPSSGDDG
-1639 GGAIILIG
+1639 GGAAIILIG

-1653 AVAGVVLLMPVKV
+1653 AVAGVALMMPVKV

-1680 TVQVLKGDTIKA
+1680 TVQVLKDGGVAAQT
-1692 ETVTDANGHFTVKV
+1692 TTDANGHFTVKV

-1717 TDASGQPVARTVDFK
+1717 TDASGQPAVRTVDFK